1 MKGGF
6 GKFLTF
12 ILGLVVGVLLV
23 GGTIAGV
30 VYYAVA
36 AVSVNDVENYTKQE
50 FTFIDKDAEIRN
62 KSILDI
68 YDMVKGG
75 NIKETTVSDAKRI
88 FGIDIIKILENSLEI
103 TVDDK
108 SREMLD
114 AMKVADVFKDN
125 NLKVVLN
132 CFTLGD
138 VLKKA
143 DIDTTSGL
151 ASKPIVQE
159 HISEPVIDGFNALLK
174 SLEINEMTIAEMQ
187 YLLGVSFGAGGVLDT
202 VANVKIG
209 DLNSAINNIKLEDVL
224 PDFDRDFYAE
234 WDYQNNTAVLY
245 RRSRA
250 QFSPK
255 TLIAANGTSEC
266 FEYVSND
273 KKVSGETYYLLDADA
288 GTIKVSDDGNWK
300 LKAGAELPYFKNR
313 YDKSGNQNRFGIAY
327 VVPED
332 SHGMTV
338 TERYDADYSTKN
350 ESGLFYY
357 EYDFVTATE
366 AGVEYFYRVGAA
378 VRTKIQDATGTEP
391 AKYAEI
397 IEWRGYVETT
407 KADYFEA
414 EPWKT
419 YGYSRDGKVT
429 DEELREHP
437 STDSLARY
445 ALVHVGKS
453 EPVLKALADETLNT
467 LDGAIGDMKLGQVI
481 EITDDSADILKKLK
495 DSKISE
501 IDKDV
506 KNVKVGDI
514 MKVVS
519 DTTAE
524 KATDGAYIALPAL
537 SAGKEYSGTFITAK
551 YRDKTVDEDKTVF
564 LVKYK
569 DGLTGFGDRYNITE
583 KASNRVVV
591 ELAKKTIGELQT
603 VGIDDLINTA
613 RLSDVMDIDGDVFVS
628 GDDFLSIPKEF
639 VLDVDAKNENGFF
652 RLAAKGEKAEYKR
665 VYEGDGNAVV
675 KKLST
680 IGVNNIAARMDAVVN
695 STLLKEVV
703 KVKERYKLRVATA
716 ADTGRKKYISLTDV
730 YVDPVYEATEY
741 AGTFNVGYVDTD
753 PDTDIKF
760 VRARGTIEAGVTQYV
775 IVDKASSG
783 VLVGLQDKTI
793 GTLST
798 GVDEVVNGATLSD
811 VLEIDGKVYVKATGF
826 DAAVAT
832 SYDKIGQHVAYYK
845 DGNLFLEAG
854 YVRNNNGDYVYLD
867 KEQDG
872 TPVNDHIKFGT
883 LYNEHGVAEANGAY
897 FKYNGNLYK
906 LSDYKRY
913 KFDGETATVYYAC
926 IYNGESDKILSK
938 MATMTVKDLA
948 DSGTMDKIVKDMRIG
963 DVMELNDKNSV
974 LYGLGNS
981 KISSIEAEVSDK
993 IKVATLRDLNKWG
1006 NLGLKET
1013 DDELKKKVYY
1023 NGATIEVGDMKAVEF
1038 LIFAIKALPTL

>member
-108 SREMLD
+108 SRETLG
-114 AMKVADVFKDN
+114 ALKVADVFKDD

-138 VLKKA
+138 VLKKTG
-143 DIDTTSGL
+143 IDTTTGL

-174 SLEINEMTIAEMQ
+174 SLELNEMTIAEMQ

-209 DLNSAINNIKLEDVL
+209 DLNSAINNIKFEDVL
-224 PDFDRDFYAE
+224 PDFDRDLYTE

-255 TLIAANGTSEC
+255 TLIAANGTSEY

-288 GTIKVSDDGNWK
+288 GTIKVSDAGNWK

-429 DEELREHP
+429 DEELQEHP
-437 STDSLARY
+437 STDSLVRY
-445 ALVHVGKS
+445 ALMHVGKS

-519 DTTAE
+519 VTTAE

-537 SAGKEYSGTFITAK
+537 SAGKEYKGTFITAK
-551 YRDKTVDEDKTVF
+551 DGDKTVF

-569 DGLTGFGDRYNITE
+569 KGLAFTGDRYNITE
-583 KASNRVVV
+583 KASNGVVV

-603 VGIDDLINTA
+603 AGIDDLINTA
-613 RLSDVMDIDGDVFVS
+613 RLSDVMDVDGDVFV
-628 GDDFLSIPKEF
+628 
-639 VLDVDAKNENGFF
+639 LDSTADAKFILDEDANNENGFF
-652 RLAAKGEKAEYKR
+652 RLAAAGETAEYKR
-665 VYEGDGNAVV
+665 VYEGDGNAVI

-680 IGVNNIAARMDAVVN
+680 IGVNNIAARMDDVVN

-703 KVKERYKLRVATA
+703 EVKERYKLKVATA
-716 ADTGRKKYISLTDV
+716 ADIGNTSVRKYISLADV
-730 YVDPVYEATEY
+730 YAAPDY
-741 AGTFNVGYVDTD
+741 AGTFNVGYVETD

-760 VRARGTIEAGVTQYV
+760 VRARGTIEASVTQYV

-798 GVDEVVNGATLSD
+798 GVDEVVNRATLSD
-811 VLEIDGKVYVKATGF
+811 VLEIDGKVYVKATDF

-832 SYDKIGQHVAYYK
+832 SYEKIGQHVAYYK

-854 YVRNNNGDYVYLD
+854 YVRNNNGDYVLLSSGYYKPTARFD
-867 KEQDG
+867 KTGGSYTSSPDG
-872 TPVNDHIKFGT
+872 EWFQIGT
-883 LYNEHGVAEANGAY
+883 EWHNMN
-897 FKYNGNLYK
+897 
-906 LSDYKRY
+906 DYKRF
-913 KFDGETATVYYAC
+913 KFDGETASGYYAC
-926 IYNGESDKILSK
+926 IYDGESDKILSK

-993 IKVATLRDLNKWG
+993 IKDATLRDLNKWG

-1023 NGATIEVGDMKAVEF
+1023 NGATIEVGNMKAVEF
-1038 LIFAIKALPTL
+1038 LILAIKALPPTL

>member
-36 AVSVNDVENYTKQE
+36 AVSINDVENYTKQE
-50 FTFIDKDAEIRN
+50 FTFIDKDAEIRS

-108 SREMLD
+108 SRETLG
-114 AMKVADVFKDN
+114 ALKVADVFKDD

-138 VLKKA
+138 VLKKTG
-143 DIDTTSGL
+143 IDTTTGL

-174 SLEINEMTIAEMQ
+174 SLELNEMTIAEMQ

-209 DLNSAINNIKLEDVL
+209 DLNSAINNIKFEDVL

-234 WDYQNNTAVLY
+234 WDNTGAVLY
-245 RRSRA
+245 KKESGGEIKLK
-250 QFSPK
+250 Q
-255 TLIAANGTSEC
+255 LIEADGTSE
-266 FEYVSND
+266 FFKFVNTEAKD
-273 KKVSGETYYLLDADA
+273 PTKTYYKLNREE
-288 GTIKVSDDGNWK
+288 GTIKVSDDGNWELIK
-300 LKAGAELPYFKNR
+300 ELPDFNNR
-313 YDKSGNQNRFGIAY
+313 YDISGKRNRFGLAY
-327 VVPED
+327 VVLVDDNQIKITKRYADRDCTIENED
-332 SHGMTV
+332 GMYYFKYTKDAAG
-338 TERYDADYSTKN
+338 TNYRY
-350 ESGLFYY
+350 
-357 EYDFVTATE
+357 
-366 AGVEYFYRVGAA
+366 GAA
-378 VRTKIQDATGTEP
+378 IRTKIEGTDP
-391 AKYAEI
+391 AQYKEV
-397 IEWRGYVETT
+397 IEWRGYVEATDGFVNTT
-407 KADYFEA
+407 PE
-414 EPWKT
+414 T
-419 YGYSRDGKVT
+419 YGYSSPAQYEK
-429 DEELREHP
+429 EELVKQETP
-437 STDSLARY
+437 DLIIC

-519 DTTAE
+519 VTTAE

-537 SAGKEYSGTFITAK
+537 SAGKEYKGTFITAK
-551 YRDKTVDEDKTVF
+551 DGDKDVY

-569 DGLTGFGDRYNITE
+569 DGLVGFGDRYNIRE
-583 KASNRVVV
+583 KASNGVVV
-591 ELAKKTIGELQT
+591 ALADKTIGELQT
-603 VGIDDLINTA
+603 AGIDDLINTA
-613 RLSDVMDIDGDVFVS
+613 LLSGVMDIDGDVFVS
-628 GDDFLSIPKEF
+628 DSTA
-639 VLDVDAKNENGFF
+639 DAKFILDEDAHGENGFF
-652 RLAAKGEKAEYKR
+652 RLAAAGETAEYKR

-680 IGVNNIAARMDAVVN
+680 IGVNNIAARMDDVVN

-703 KVKERYKLRVATA
+703 EVKERYKLKVATA
-716 ADTGRKKYISLTDV
+716 TEIGDTSVRKYISLADVSAATD
-730 YVDPVYEATEY
+730 Y
-741 AGTFNVGYVDTD
+741 AGTFNVGYVETD

-760 VRARGTIEAGVTQYV
+760 VRATGTISEGVTQYV

-798 GVDEVVNGATLSD
+798 GVDEVVNNAKLSD
-811 VLEIDGKVYVKATGF
+811 VLEIDGKVYVKATDF
-826 DAAVAT
+826 DKAVAI
-832 SYDKIGQHVAYYK
+832 SHDKIGQSVAYYK

-854 YVRNNNGDYVYLD
+854 YVRNNNGDYVRLSS
-867 KEQDG
+867 G
-872 TPVNDHIKFGT
+872 
-883 LYNEHGVAEANGAY
+883 Y
-897 FKYNGNLYK
+897 FKPTSRFNKIGESYTSSPDGEWFQIGTEWHNMN
-906 LSDYKRY
+906 DYKRY
-913 KFDGETATVYYAC
+913 KFDGENEEYYAC
-926 IYNGESDKILSK
+926 IYDGESDKILSK

-963 DVMELNDKNSV
+963 DVMELNDENSI

-993 IKVATLRDLNKWG
+993 IKDATLRELNTWG
-1006 NLGLKET
+1006 NLGMSE
-1013 DDELKKKVYY
+1013 
-1023 NGATIEVGDMKAVEF
+1023 ATLD
-1038 LIFAIKALPTL
+1038 AIKVANGGEDLTASEFFKGLNVRFVDGKLEIYFKFE

>member
-108 SREMLD
+108 SRETLG

-138 VLKKA
+138 VLKKTG
-143 DIDTTSGL
+143 IDTTTGL

-209 DLNSAINNIKLEDVL
+209 DLNSAINNIKFEDVL

-234 WDYQNNTAVLY
+234 WDNTGAVLY
-245 RRSRA
+245 KKESGGEIKLK
-250 QFSPK
+250 Q
-255 TLIAANGTSEC
+255 LIEADGTSE
-266 FEYVSND
+266 FFKFVNTEAKD
-273 KKVSGETYYLLDADA
+273 PAKTYYKLNREE
-288 GTIKVSDDGNWK
+288 GTIKVSDDGNWELIK
-300 LKAGAELPYFKNR
+300 ELPDFNNR
-313 YDKSGNQNRFGIAY
+313 YDISGKRNRFGLAY
-327 VVPED
+327 VVLVDDNQIKITKRYADRACTVENED
-332 SHGMTV
+332 GMYYFKYTKDAAG
-338 TERYDADYSTKN
+338 TNYRY
-350 ESGLFYY
+350 
-357 EYDFVTATE
+357 
-366 AGVEYFYRVGAA
+366 GAA
-378 VRTKIQDATGTEP
+378 IRTKIEGTDP
-391 AKYAEI
+391 AQYKEV
-397 IEWRGYVETT
+397 IEWRGYVEATDGFVNTT
-407 KADYFEA
+407 PE
-414 EPWKT
+414 T
-419 YGYSRDGKVT
+419 YGYSSLAQYEK
-429 DEELREHP
+429 EELVKQETP
-437 STDSLARY
+437 DLIIC

-481 EITDDSADILKKLK
+481 EITDDSADILKRLK

-519 DTTAE
+519 VTTAE

-537 SAGKEYSGTFITAK
+537 SAGKEYKGTFITAK
-551 YRDKTVDEDKTVF
+551 DGDKTVY

-569 DGLTGFGDRYNITE
+569 DGLIGFGDRYNITE
-583 KASNRVVV
+583 KASNGVVV
-591 ELAKKTIGELQT
+591 ALA
-603 VGIDDLINTA
+603 
-613 RLSDVMDIDGDVFVS
+613 
-628 GDDFLSIPKEF
+628 
-639 VLDVDAKNENGFF
+639 
-652 RLAAKGEKAEYKR
+652 
-665 VYEGDGNAVV
+665 
-675 KKLST
+675 
-680 IGVNNIAARMDAVVN
+680 
-695 STLLKEVV
+695 
-703 KVKERYKLRVATA
+703 
-716 ADTGRKKYISLTDV
+716 
-730 YVDPVYEATEY
+730 
-741 AGTFNVGYVDTD
+741 
-753 PDTDIKF
+753 
-760 VRARGTIEAGVTQYV
+760 
-775 IVDKASSG
+775 
-783 VLVGLQDKTI
+783 DKTI

-811 VLEIDGKVYVKATGF
+811 VLEIDGKVYVKATDF
-826 DAAVAT
+826 DAAVAL
-832 SYDKIGQHVAYYK
+832 SHEKIGQHVAYYK

-883 LYNEHGVAEANGAY
+883 LYNEHGVEETDGAY

-906 LSDYKRY
+906 LSDYKRF
-913 KFDGETATVYYAC
+913 KFDGETATEYYAC
-926 IYNGESDKILSK
+926 IYEGESDKILSK

-993 IKVATLRDLNKWG
+993 IKVATLRELNAWG
-1006 NLGLKET
+1006 NLGMSET
-1013 DDELKKKVYY
+1013 MLDE
-1023 NGATIEVGDMKAVEF
+1023 
-1038 LIFAIKALPTL
+1038 IKAANGGKDLTAREFFKGLKVGVDATGKPIIYFSLS

>member
-108 SREMLD
+108 SRETLG

-138 VLKKA
+138 VLKKTG
-143 DIDTTSGL
+143 IDTTTGL

-209 DLNSAINNIKLEDVL
+209 DLNSAINDIKFEDVL

-234 WDYQNNTAVLY
+234 WDNSGAVLY
-245 RRSRA
+245 KKESGGEIKLK
-250 QFSPK
+250 Q
-255 TLIAANGTSEC
+255 LIEADGTSE
-266 FEYVSND
+266 FFKFVNTEAKD
-273 KKVSGETYYLLDADA
+273 PAKTYYKLNREE
-288 GTIKVSDDGNWK
+288 GTIKVSDDGNWELIK
-300 LKAGAELPYFKNR
+300 ELPDFNNR
-313 YDKSGNQNRFGIAY
+313 YDISGKRNRFGLAY
-327 VVPED
+327 VVLVDDNQIRITKRYADRDCTVENED
-332 SHGMTV
+332 GMYYFKYTKDAAG
-338 TERYDADYSTKN
+338 TNYRY
-350 ESGLFYY
+350 
-357 EYDFVTATE
+357 
-366 AGVEYFYRVGAA
+366 GAA

-429 DEELREHP
+429 DEELREYP

-481 EITDDSADILKKLK
+481 EITDASADILKKLK

-519 DTTAE
+519 VTTAE

-537 SAGKEYSGTFITAK
+537 SAGKEYKGTFITAK
-551 YRDKTVDEDKTVF
+551 DGNKTVY

-569 DGLTGFGDRYNITE
+569 KGLAFTGDRYNITK
-583 KASNRVVV
+583 KASNGVVV

-603 VGIDDLINTA
+603 AGIDDLINTA
-613 RLSDVMDIDGDVFVS
+613 RLSDVMDIDGDVFV
-628 GDDFLSIPKEF
+628 
-639 VLDVDAKNENGFF
+639 LDKDSTDAKFILDLDTHGENGFF
-652 RLAAKGEKAEYKR
+652 RLAAKGEEAEYKR
-665 VYEGDGNAVV
+665 VYEGDGNAVI

-680 IGVNNIAARMDAVVN
+680 IGVNNIAARMDDVVN

-716 ADTGRKKYISLTDV
+716 ADIGNTSVRKYISLADV
-730 YVDPVYEATEY
+730 YAAPEY
-741 AGTFNVGYVDTD
+741 AGTFNVGYVETD
-753 PDTDIKF
+753 PDTDINF
-760 VRARGTIEAGVTQYV
+760 VRATGTIAAGVTQYV

-811 VLEIDGKVYVKATGF
+811 VLEIDGKVYVKAADF
-826 DAAVAT
+826 DAAVAL
-832 SYDKIGQHVAYYK
+832 SNAKIGQHVAYYK

-854 YVRNNNGDYVYLD
+854 YVRNNNGDYVYFD

-872 TPVNDHIKFGT
+872 TQVNDHIKFGT
-883 LYNEHGVAEANGAY
+883 LYNEHGVEEADGAY

-906 LSDYKRY
+906 LSDYKRF
-913 KFDGETATVYYAC
+913 KFDGETATEYYAC

-963 DVMELNDKNSV
+963 DVMELNDKNSI

-1023 NGATIEVGDMKAVEF
+1023 NGATIEVGNMKAVEF
-1038 LIFAIKALPTL
+1038 LILAIKALPPTL

>member
-12 ILGLVVGVLLV
+12 ILGIVVGVLLV

-108 SREMLD
+108 SRETLG
-114 AMKVADVFKDN
+114 ALKVADVFKDD

-138 VLKKA
+138 VLKKTG
-143 DIDTTSGL
+143 IDTTTGL

-209 DLNSAINNIKLEDVL
+209 DLNSAINNIKFEDVL
-224 PDFDRDFYAE
+224 PDFDRDLYTE

-250 QFSPK
+250 QFPQK
-255 TLIAANGTSEC
+255 TLIAANGTSEY

-288 GTIKVSDDGNWK
+288 GTIKVSDAGNWK

-407 KADYFEA
+407 KADYFAA

-445 ALVHVGKS
+445 ALMHVGKS

-519 DTTAE
+519 VTTAE

-537 SAGKEYSGTFITAK
+537 PAGKEYKGTFITAK
-551 YRDKTVDEDKTVF
+551 DGDKTVY

-569 DGLTGFGDRYNITE
+569 DGLAGFGDRYNITE
-583 KASNRVVV
+583 KASNGVVV
-591 ELAKKTIGELQT
+591 ALSEKTIGELQT
-603 VGIDDLINTA
+603 AGIDDLVNAA
-613 RLSDVMDIDGDVFVS
+613 RLSDVMDVDGDVFV
-628 GDDFLSIPKEF
+628 
-639 VLDVDAKNENGFF
+639 LDSTADAKFILDEDANNENGFF
-652 RLAAKGEKAEYKR
+652 RLAAAGETAEYKR
-665 VYEGDGNAVV
+665 VYEGDGNAVI

-680 IGVNNIAARMDAVVN
+680 IGVNNIAARMDDVVN

-703 KVKERYKLRVATA
+703 EVKERYKLKVATA
-716 ADTGRKKYISLTDV
+716 AEIADTSVRKYISLADV
-730 YVDPVYEATEY
+730 YAAPDY
-741 AGTFNVGYVDTD
+741 AGTFNVGYVETA

-760 VRARGTIEAGVTQYV
+760 VRARGTIEASVTQYV

-811 VLEIDGKVYVKATGF
+811 VLEIDGKVYVKAADF
-826 DAAVAT
+826 DAAVAL
-832 SYDKIGQHVAYYK
+832 SYAKIGQHVAYYK

-854 YVRNNNGDYVYLD
+854 YVRNNNGDYVLLSSGYYKPTARFD
-867 KEQDG
+867 KTGGSYTSSPDG
-872 TPVNDHIKFGT
+872 EWFQIGT
-883 LYNEHGVAEANGAY
+883 EWHNMN
-897 FKYNGNLYK
+897 
-906 LSDYKRY
+906 DYKRF
-913 KFDGETATVYYAC
+913 KFDGETADEYYAC
-926 IYNGESDKILSK
+926 IYDGESDKILSK

-963 DVMELNDKNSV
+963 DVMELNDTNSI

-993 IKVATLRDLNKWG
+993 IKVATLRELNTWG
-1006 NLGLKET
+1006 NLGLTEE
-1013 DDELKKKVYY
+1013 ELNKTVTGTTKK
-1023 NGATIEVGDMKAVEF
+1023 VGDMKAAEF
-1038 LIFAIKALPTL
+1038 LKLAIQFATNP

>member
-108 SREMLD
+108 SRETLG
-114 AMKVADVFKDN
+114 AMKVADVFKDD

-138 VLKKA
+138 VLKKTG
-143 DIDTTSGL
+143 IDTTSGL

-174 SLEINEMTIAEMQ
+174 SLELNEMTIAEMQ

-209 DLNSAINNIKLEDVL
+209 DLNSAINNIKFEDVL

-234 WDYQNNTAVLY
+234 WDNTGAVLY
-245 RRSRA
+245 KKESGGEIKLK
-250 QFSPK
+250 Q
-255 TLIAANGTSEC
+255 LIEADGTSE
-266 FEYVSND
+266 FFKFVNTEAKD
-273 KKVSGETYYLLDADA
+273 PAKTYYKLNREE
-288 GTIKVSDDGNWK
+288 GTIKVSDDGNWELIK
-300 LKAGAELPYFKNR
+300 ELPDFNNR
-313 YDKSGNQNRFGIAY
+313 YDISGKRNRFGLAY
-327 VVPED
+327 VVLVDDNQIKITKRYADRDCTVENED
-332 SHGMTV
+332 GMYYFKYTKDAAG
-338 TERYDADYSTKN
+338 TNYRY
-350 ESGLFYY
+350 
-357 EYDFVTATE
+357 
-366 AGVEYFYRVGAA
+366 GAA
-378 VRTKIQDATGTEP
+378 IRTKIEGTDP
-391 AKYAEI
+391 AQYKEV
-397 IEWRGYVETT
+397 IEWRGYVEATDGFVNTT
-407 KADYFEA
+407 PE
-414 EPWKT
+414 T
-419 YGYSRDGKVT
+419 YGYSSHAQYEK
-429 DEELREHP
+429 EELVKQETP
-437 STDSLARY
+437 DLIIC

-453 EPVLKALADETLNT
+453 EPVLKTLADETLNT

-519 DTTAE
+519 VTTAE

-537 SAGKEYSGTFITAK
+537 SAGKEYKGTFITAK
-551 YRDKTVDEDKTVF
+551 YRDKTIDEDKTVF

-569 DGLTGFGDRYNITE
+569 KGLAFTGDRYNITE
-583 KASNRVVV
+583 KASNGVVV
-591 ELAKKTIGELQT
+591 ALADKTIGELQT
-603 VGIDDLINTA
+603 AGIDDLINTA
-613 RLSDVMDIDGDVFVS
+613 RLSDVMDVDGDVFV
-628 GDDFLSIPKEF
+628 
-639 VLDVDAKNENGFF
+639 LDSTADAKFILDLDAHGENGFF
-652 RLAAKGEKAEYKR
+652 RLATAGETAEYKR
-665 VYEGDGNAVV
+665 VYEGDGNAVI

-680 IGVNNIAARMDAVVN
+680 IGVNKIAARMDDVVN
-695 STLLKEVV
+695 RTLLKEVV
-703 KVKERYKLRVATA
+703 EVKERYKLRVATA
-716 ADTGRKKYISLTDV
+716 ADIGNTSVRKYISLAD
-730 YVDPVYEATEY
+730 VYEALAAPEY
-741 AGTFNVGYVDTD
+741 EGTFNVGYVESD

-760 VRARGTIEAGVTQYV
+760 VRARGTIAATVTQYV

-811 VLEIDGKVYVKATGF
+811 VLEIDGKVYVKATDF
-826 DAAVAT
+826 DAAVAL
-832 SYDKIGQHVAYYK
+832 SHDKIGQHVAYYK

-867 KEQDG
+867 KEQNG

-883 LYNEHGVAEANGAY
+883 LYNEHGVAETDGAY

-913 KFDGETATVYYAC
+913 KFDGETADEYYAC
-926 IYNGESDKILSK
+926 IYEGESDKILSK

-974 LYGLGNS
+974 LYGLENS

-993 IKVATLRDLNKWG
+993 IKVATLRELNTWG
-1006 NLGLKET
+1006 NLGMSET
-1013 DDELKKKVYY
+1013 MLDE
-1023 NGATIEVGDMKAVEF
+1023 
-1038 LIFAIKALPTL
+1038 IKAANGGKDLTASEFFKGLKVGVDTTGKPIIYFSLS

>member
-108 SREMLD
+108 SRETLG
-114 AMKVADVFKDN
+114 ALKVADVFKDD

-138 VLKKA
+138 VLKKTG
-143 DIDTTSGL
+143 IDTTTGL

-209 DLNSAINNIKLEDVL
+209 DLNSAINNIKFEDVL
-224 PDFDRDFYAE
+224 PDFDRDLYTE

-250 QFSPK
+250 KFSPK
-255 TLIAANGTSEC
+255 TLIAANGTSEY

-288 GTIKVSDDGNWK
+288 GTIKVSDAGNWK

-429 DEELREHP
+429 DEELQEHP

-445 ALVHVGKS
+445 ALMHVGKS

-519 DTTAE
+519 VTTAE

-537 SAGKEYSGTFITAK
+537 SAGKEYKGTFITAK
-551 YRDKTVDEDKTVF
+551 EGDKTVY

-569 DGLTGFGDRYNITE
+569 DGLAGFGDRYNITE
-583 KASNRVVV
+583 KASNGVVV
-591 ELAKKTIGELQT
+591 ALADKTIGELQT
-603 VGIDDLINTA
+603 AGIDDLVNTA
-613 RLSDVMDIDGDVFVS
+613 RLSDVMDVDGDVFV
-628 GDDFLSIPKEF
+628 
-639 VLDVDAKNENGFF
+639 LDSTADAKFILDEDAHGENGFF
-652 RLAAKGEKAEYKR
+652 RLAAAGETAEYKR

-680 IGVNNIAARMDAVVN
+680 IGVNNIAARMDDVVN

-703 KVKERYKLRVATA
+703 EVKERYKLKVATA
-716 ADTGRKKYISLTDV
+716 ADIGNTSVRKYISLADV
-730 YVDPVYEATEY
+730 YAAPEY
-741 AGTFNVGYVDTD
+741 AGTFNVGYVETD

-760 VRARGTIEAGVTQYV
+760 VRATGTIAAGVTQYV

-798 GVDEVVNGATLSD
+798 GVDEVVNRASLSD
-811 VLEIDGKVYVKATGF
+811 VLEIDGKVYVKAADF

-832 SYDKIGQHVAYYK
+832 SYEKIGQHVAYYK

-883 LYNEHGVAEANGAY
+883 LYNEHGVAETNGAY

-913 KFDGETATVYYAC
+913 KFDGETATEYYAC
-926 IYNGESDKILSK
+926 IYDGESDKILSK

-963 DVMELNDKNSV
+963 DVMELNDTNSI

-993 IKVATLRDLNKWG
+993 IKVATLRELNTWG
-1006 NLGLKET
+1006 NLGMSE
-1013 DDELKKKVYY
+1013 
-1023 NGATIEVGDMKAVEF
+1023 ATLD
-1038 LIFAIKALPTL
+1038 AIKVANGGKDLTASEFFKGLKVGVDATGKPIIYFSLS

>member
-36 AVSVNDVENYTKQE
+36 AVSINDVEKYTKQE
-50 FTFIDKDAEIRN
+50 FTFIDKDAEIRS

-108 SREMLD
+108 SRETLG
-114 AMKVADVFKDN
+114 ALKVADVFKDD

-138 VLKKA
+138 VLKKTG
-143 DIDTTSGL
+143 IDTTTGL
-151 ASKPIVQE
+151 ASKPLVQE

-209 DLNSAINNIKLEDVL
+209 DLNSAINNIKFEDVL
-224 PDFDRDFYAE
+224 PDFDRDLYAE
-234 WDYQNNTAVLY
+234 WDNTGAVLY
-245 RRSRA
+245 KKESGGEIKLK
-250 QFSPK
+250 Q
-255 TLIAANGTSEC
+255 LIEADGTSE
-266 FEYVSND
+266 FFKFVNTEAKD
-273 KKVSGETYYLLDADA
+273 PAKTYYKLNCEE
-288 GTIKVSDDGNWK
+288 GTIKVSDDGNWELIK
-300 LKAGAELPYFKNR
+300 ELPDFNNR
-313 YDKSGNQNRFGIAY
+313 YDISGKRNRFGLAY
-327 VVPED
+327 VVLVDDNQIKITKRYADRDCTIENED
-332 SHGMTV
+332 GMYYFKYTKDAAG
-338 TERYDADYSTKN
+338 TNYRY
-350 ESGLFYY
+350 
-357 EYDFVTATE
+357 
-366 AGVEYFYRVGAA
+366 GAA
-378 VRTKIQDATGTEP
+378 IRTKIEGTDP
-391 AKYAEI
+391 AQYKEV
-397 IEWRGYVETT
+397 IEWRGYVEATDGFVNTT
-407 KADYFEA
+407 PE
-414 EPWKT
+414 T
-419 YGYSRDGKVT
+419 YGYSSPAQYEK
-429 DEELREHP
+429 EELVKQETP
-437 STDSLARY
+437 DLIIC

-519 DTTAE
+519 VTTAE

-537 SAGKEYSGTFITAK
+537 SAGKEYKGTFITAK
-551 YRDKTVDEDKTVF
+551 DGDKDVY

-569 DGLTGFGDRYNITE
+569 DGLVGFGDRYNIRE
-583 KASNRVVV
+583 KASNGVVV
-591 ELAKKTIGELQT
+591 ALADKTIGELQT
-603 VGIDDLINTA
+603 AGIDDLINTA
-613 RLSDVMDIDGDVFVS
+613 LLSGVMDIDGDVFVS
-628 GDDFLSIPKEF
+628 DSTA
-639 VLDVDAKNENGFF
+639 DAKFILDEDAHGENGFF
-652 RLAAKGEKAEYKR
+652 RLAAAGETAEYKR

-680 IGVNNIAARMDAVVN
+680 IGVNNIAARMDDVVN

-703 KVKERYKLRVATA
+703 EVKERYKLKVATA
-716 ADTGRKKYISLTDV
+716 TEIGDTSVRKYISLADVSAATD
-730 YVDPVYEATEY
+730 Y
-741 AGTFNVGYVDTD
+741 AGTFNVGYVETD

-760 VRARGTIEAGVTQYV
+760 VRATGTISEGVTQYV

-798 GVDEVVNGATLSD
+798 GVDEVVNNAKLSD
-811 VLEIDGKVYVKATGF
+811 VLEIDGKVYVKATDF
-826 DAAVAT
+826 DEAVAI
-832 SYDKIGQHVAYYK
+832 SHDKIGQSVAYYK

-854 YVRNNNGDYVYLD
+854 YVRNNNGDYVRLSS
-867 KEQDG
+867 G
-872 TPVNDHIKFGT
+872 
-883 LYNEHGVAEANGAY
+883 Y
-897 FKYNGNLYK
+897 FKPTSRFNKIGESYTSSPDGEWFQIVTEWHNMN
-906 LSDYKRY
+906 DYKRY
-913 KFDGETATVYYAC
+913 KFDGENEEYYAC
-926 IYNGESDKILSK
+926 IYDGESDKILSK

-963 DVMELNDKNSV
+963 DVMELNDENSV

-993 IKVATLRDLNKWG
+993 IKDATLRELNTWG
-1006 NLGLKET
+1006 NLGLT
-1013 DDELKKKVYY
+1013 DEELNKTVKGTSIK
-1023 NGATIEVGDMKAVEF
+1023 AGDMKAADF
-1038 LIFAIKALPTL
+1038 IRIAISLATE

>member
-108 SREMLD
+108 SRETLG
-114 AMKVADVFKDN
+114 ALKVADVFKDD

-138 VLKKA
+138 VLKKTG
-143 DIDTTSGL
+143 IDTTSGL

-209 DLNSAINNIKLEDVL
+209 DLNSAINDIKFEDVL

-234 WDYQNNTAVLY
+234 WDKTGAVLY
-245 RRSRA
+245 KKESGGEIKLK
-250 QFSPK
+250 Q
-255 TLIAANGTSEC
+255 LIEADGTSE
-266 FEYVSND
+266 FFKFVNTEAKD
-273 KKVSGETYYLLDADA
+273 PAKTYYKLNREE
-288 GTIKVSDDGNWK
+288 GTIKVSDDGNWELIK
-300 LKAGAELPYFKNR
+300 ELPDFNNR
-313 YDKSGNQNRFGIAY
+313 YDISGKRNRFGLAY
-327 VVPED
+327 VVLVDDNQIKITKRYADRDCTVENED
-332 SHGMTV
+332 GMYYFKYTKDAAG
-338 TERYDADYSTKN
+338 TNYRY
-350 ESGLFYY
+350 
-357 EYDFVTATE
+357 
-366 AGVEYFYRVGAA
+366 GAA
-378 VRTKIQDATGTEP
+378 IRTKIQDATGTEP

-429 DEELREHP
+429 DEELTEYS
-437 STDSLARY
+437 STDSLVRY
-445 ALVHVGKS
+445 ALMHVGKS

-481 EITDDSADILKKLK
+481 EITDASADILKKLK

-524 KATDGAYIALPAL
+524 KATDGEYIALPAL
-537 SAGKEYSGTFITAK
+537 PAGKEYKGTFITAK
-551 YRDKTVDEDKTVF
+551 DEDKTVY

-569 DGLTGFGDRYNITE
+569 DGLAGFGDRYNITE
-583 KASNRVVV
+583 KASNGVVIALS
-591 ELAKKTIGELQT
+591 EKTIGELQT
-603 VGIDDLINTA
+603 AGIDDLVNAA
-613 RLSDVMDIDGDVFVS
+613 RLSDVMDVDGDVFV
-628 GDDFLSIPKEF
+628 
-639 VLDVDAKNENGFF
+639 LDSTADAKFILDLDAHGENGFF
-652 RLAAKGEKAEYKR
+652 RLAAAGETAEYKR

-680 IGVNNIAARMDAVVN
+680 IDVNNIAARMDDVVN

-703 KVKERYKLRVATA
+703 EVKERYKLKVATA
-716 ADTGRKKYISLTDV
+716 ADIGNTSVRKYISLADV
-730 YVDPVYEATEY
+730 YSATEY
-741 AGTFNVGYVDTD
+741 AGTFNVGYVETD

-760 VRARGTIEAGVTQYV
+760 VRARGTIAAGVTQYV

-832 SYDKIGQHVAYYK
+832 SYEKIGQHVAYYK

-854 YVRNNNGDYVYLD
+854 YVRNNNGEYV
-867 KEQDG
+867 KVDG
-872 TPVNDHIKFGT
+872 KYVKFGALYQYDT
-883 LYNEHGVAEANGAY
+883 ESAMWKQSIEGTHFLYNGEY
-897 FKYNGNLYK
+897 KK

-913 KFDGETATVYYAC
+913 KFDGETAAEYYAC
-926 IYNGESDKILSK
+926 IYEGESDKILSK

-948 DSGTMDKIVKDMRIG
+948 DNGTMDKIVKDMRIG

-981 KISSIEAEVSDK
+981 KISSIEAEVTDK
-993 IKVATLRDLNKWG
+993 IKVATIRDLNKWG
-1006 NLGLKET
+1006 SLGLTEE
-1013 DDELKKKVYY
+1013 ELNKTVKGTTIKV
-1023 NGATIEVGDMKAVEF
+1023 GEMKAADF
-1038 LIFAIKALPTL
+1038 IRIAIRFATE

>member
-108 SREMLD
+108 SRETLG
-114 AMKVADVFKDN
+114 ALKVADVFKDD

-138 VLKKA
+138 VLKKTG
-143 DIDTTSGL
+143 IDTTTGL

-174 SLEINEMTIAEMQ
+174 SLELNEMTIAEMQ

-209 DLNSAINNIKLEDVL
+209 DLNSAINNIKFEDVL
-224 PDFDRDFYAE
+224 PDFDRDLYTE

-250 QFSPK
+250 QFPQK
-255 TLIAANGTSEC
+255 TLIAANGTSEY

-288 GTIKVSDDGNWK
+288 GTIKVSDAGNWK

-313 YDKSGNQNRFGIAY
+313 YDKSGNQNRFGVAY

-429 DEELREHP
+429 DEELQEHP

-445 ALVHVGKS
+445 ALMHVGKS

-506 KNVKVGDI
+506 KNVKVGVI

-519 DTTAE
+519 VTTAE
-524 KATDGAYIALPAL
+524 KATDGEYIALPAL
-537 SAGKEYSGTFITAK
+537 SAGKEYKGTFITAK
-551 YRDKTVDEDKTVF
+551 EGDKTVY

-569 DGLTGFGDRYNITE
+569 DGLAGFGDRYNIRE
-583 KASNRVVV
+583 KASNGVVV
-591 ELAKKTIGELQT
+591 ALADKTIGELQT
-603 VGIDDLINTA
+603 AGIDDLVNAA
-613 RLSDVMDIDGDVFVS
+613 RLSDVMDVDGDVFV
-628 GDDFLSIPKEF
+628 
-639 VLDVDAKNENGFF
+639 LDSTADAKFILDEDANNENGFF
-652 RLAAKGEKAEYKR
+652 RLAAAGETAEYKR
-665 VYEGDGNAVV
+665 VYEGDGNAVI

-680 IGVNNIAARMDAVVN
+680 IGVNNIAARMDDVVN

-703 KVKERYKLRVATA
+703 EVKERYKLKVATA
-716 ADTGRKKYISLTDV
+716 ADIGNTSVRKYISLADV
-730 YVDPVYEATEY
+730 YAAPEY
-741 AGTFNVGYVDTD
+741 AGTFNVGYVETD

-760 VRARGTIEAGVTQYV
+760 VRARGTIAAGVTQYV

-798 GVDEVVNGATLSD
+798 GVDEVVNRATLSD
-811 VLEIDGKVYVKATGF
+811 VLEIDGKVYVKAADF

-832 SYDKIGQHVAYYK
+832 SHDKIGQHVAYYK

-854 YVRNNNGDYVYLD
+854 YVRNNNGDYVLLSSGYYKPTARFD
-867 KEQDG
+867 KTGESYTSSPDG
-872 TPVNDHIKFGT
+872 EWFQIGT
-883 LYNEHGVAEANGAY
+883 EWHNMN
-897 FKYNGNLYK
+897 
-906 LSDYKRY
+906 DYKRF
-913 KFDGETATVYYAC
+913 KFDGETASEYYAC
-926 IYNGESDKILSK
+926 IYDGESDKILSK

-963 DVMELNDKNSV
+963 DVMELNDTNSI

-993 IKVATLRDLNKWG
+993 IKVATLGELNAWG
-1006 NLGLKET
+1006 NLGLTEA
-1013 DDELKKKVYY
+1013 ELNK
-1023 NGATIEVGDMKAVEF
+1023 TIAGVPIGNMKAVEF
-1038 LIFAIKALPTL
+1038 IRYVISTLP

>member
-103 TVDDK
+103 TVDAK
-108 SREMLD
+108 SRETLG

-138 VLKKA
+138 VLKKTG
-143 DIDTTSGL
+143 IDTTTGL

-174 SLEINEMTIAEMQ
+174 SLEINEITIAEMQ

-209 DLNSAINNIKLEDVL
+209 DLNSAINNINFEDVL

-250 QFSPK
+250 QFPQK
-255 TLIAANGTSEC
+255 TLIAANGTSEY

-519 DTTAE
+519 VTTAE
-524 KATDGAYIALPAL
+524 KATEGKYIALPAL
-537 SAGKEYSGTFITAK
+537 FAGKCEGTFIDALSPK
-551 YRDKTVDEDKTVF
+551 EGNKKVY

-569 DGLTGFGDRYNITE
+569 EGLTGFGDRYNITE
-583 KASNRVVV
+583 KASNGVVV
-591 ELAKKTIGELQT
+591 ALADKTIGELQT
-603 VGIDDLINTA
+603 AGIDDLINTA
-613 RLSDVMDIDGDVFVS
+613 LLSSVMDIDGDVFV
-628 GDDFLSIPKEF
+628 
-639 VLDVDAKNENGFF
+639 LDKDSTDAKFILDLDAHGENGFF
-652 RLAAKGEKAEYKR
+652 RLAAKGEDAEYKR

-680 IGVNNIAARMDAVVN
+680 IGVNNIAARMDDVVN

-703 KVKERYKLRVATA
+703 EVKERYKLKVATA
-716 ADTGRKKYISLTDV
+716 AEIDDTSVRKYISLADV
-730 YVDPVYEATEY
+730 YAAPVASEY
-741 AGTFNVGYVDTD
+741 AGTFNVGYVETD

-760 VRARGTIEAGVTQYV
+760 VRATGTIATGVTQYV
-775 IVDKASSG
+775 IVEKASSG

-811 VLEIDGKVYVKATGF
+811 VLEIDGKVYVKAADF

-832 SYDKIGQHVAYYK
+832 SYEKIGQHVAYYK

-854 YVRNNNGDYVYLD
+854 YVRNNSGDYVYLD

-883 LYNEHGVAEANGAY
+883 LYNEHGVAEADGAY

-913 KFDGETATVYYAC
+913 KFDGETAAEYYAC

-981 KISSIEAEVSDK
+981 KISSIEAEVTDK
-993 IKVATLRDLNKWG
+993 IKDATLRELNDWG
-1006 NLGLKET
+1006 NLGLTEE
-1013 DDELKKKVYY
+1013 ELNKTVR
-1023 NGATIEVGDMKAVEF
+1023 GTTIKVGDMKAAEF
-1038 LIFAIKALPTL
+1038 LKLAIQFATNP

>member
-108 SREMLD
+108 SRETLG
-114 AMKVADVFKDN
+114 ALKVADVFKDD

-138 VLKKA
+138 VLKKTG
-143 DIDTTSGL
+143 IDTTTGL

-209 DLNSAINNIKLEDVL
+209 DLNSAINNIKFEDVL
-224 PDFDRDFYAE
+224 PDFDRDLYTE

-250 QFSPK
+250 QFPQK
-255 TLIAANGTSEC
+255 TLIAANGTSEY

-288 GTIKVSDDGNWK
+288 GTIKVSDAGNWK

-313 YDKSGNQNRFGIAY
+313 YDKSGNQNRFGVAY
-327 VVPED
+327 VVPVD
-332 SHGMTV
+332 KNGMTV
-338 TERYDADYSTKN
+338 TERFSDNACTVSD

-429 DEELREHP
+429 DEELTEYS
-437 STDSLARY
+437 STDSLVRY
-445 ALVHVGKS
+445 ALMHVGKS

-481 EITDDSADILKKLK
+481 EITDASADILKKLK

-519 DTTAE
+519 VTTAE
-524 KATDGAYIALPAL
+524 KATDGEYIALPAL
-537 SAGKEYSGTFITAK
+537 SAGKEYKGTFITAK
-551 YRDKTVDEDKTVF
+551 EGDKTVY

-569 DGLTGFGDRYNITE
+569 DGLAGFGDRYNITE
-583 KASNRVVV
+583 KASNGVVV
-591 ELAKKTIGELQT
+591 ALSEKTIGELQT
-603 VGIDDLINTA
+603 AGIDDLINTA
-613 RLSDVMDIDGDVFVS
+613 RLSDVMDVDGDVFV
-628 GDDFLSIPKEF
+628 
-639 VLDVDAKNENGFF
+639 LDSTADAKFILDEDANNENGFF
-652 RLAAKGEKAEYKR
+652 RLAAAGETAEYKR

-680 IGVNNIAARMDAVVN
+680 IGVNNIAARMDDVVN

-703 KVKERYKLRVATA
+703 EVKERYKLKVATA
-716 ADTGRKKYISLTDV
+716 ADIGNTSVRKYISLADV
-730 YVDPVYEATEY
+730 YAAPEY
-741 AGTFNVGYVDTD
+741 AGTFNVGYVETD

-760 VRARGTIEAGVTQYV
+760 VRATGTIATSVTQYV

-798 GVDEVVNGATLSD
+798 GVDEVVNRASLSD
-811 VLEIDGKVYVKATGF
+811 VLEIDGKVYVKAADF
-826 DAAVAT
+826 DAAVAL
-832 SYDKIGQHVAYYK
+832 SHDKIGQHVAYYK

-854 YVRNNNGDYVYLD
+854 YVRNNNGDYVLLSSGYYKPTARFD
-867 KEQDG
+867 KTGESYTSSPDG
-872 TPVNDHIKFGT
+872 EWFQIGT
-883 LYNEHGVAEANGAY
+883 EWHNMN
-897 FKYNGNLYK
+897 
-906 LSDYKRY
+906 DYKRY
-913 KFDGETATVYYAC
+913 NFDGETASGYYAC
-926 IYNGESDKILSK
+926 IYDGESDKILSK

-963 DVMELNDKNSV
+963 DVMELNDTNSI

-993 IKVATLRDLNKWG
+993 IKVATLRELNAWG
-1006 NLGLKET
+1006 NLGMSET
-1013 DDELKKKVYY
+1013 TLD
-1023 NGATIEVGDMKAVEF
+1023 
-1038 LIFAIKALPTL
+1038 AIKVANGGKDLTASEFFKGLKVGVDATGKPIIYFSLS

>member
-36 AVSVNDVENYTKQE
+36 AVSVNDVEKYTKQE

-108 SREMLD
+108 SRETLG
-114 AMKVADVFKDN
+114 ALKVADVFKGD

-138 VLKKA
+138 VLKKTG
-143 DIDTTSGL
+143 IDTTTGL

-209 DLNSAINNIKLEDVL
+209 DLNSAINNIKFEDVL

-234 WDYQNNTAVLY
+234 WDNTGAVLY
-245 RRSRA
+245 KKESGGEIKLK
-250 QFSPK
+250 Q
-255 TLIAANGTSEC
+255 LIEADGTSE
-266 FEYVSND
+266 FFKFVNTEAKD
-273 KKVSGETYYLLDADA
+273 PAKTYYKLNREE
-288 GTIKVSDDGNWK
+288 GTIKVSDDGNWELIK
-300 LKAGAELPYFKNR
+300 ELPDFNNR
-313 YDKSGNQNRFGIAY
+313 YDISGKRNRFGLAY
-327 VVPED
+327 VVLVDDNGIKITKRYADKDCTVENED
-332 SHGMTV
+332 GMYYFKYTKDAAG
-338 TERYDADYSTKN
+338 TNYRY
-350 ESGLFYY
+350 
-357 EYDFVTATE
+357 
-366 AGVEYFYRVGAA
+366 GAA
-378 VRTKIQDATGTEP
+378 IRTKIEGTDP
-391 AKYAEI
+391 AQYKEV
-397 IEWRGYVETT
+397 IEWRGYVEATDGFVNTT
-407 KADYFEA
+407 PE
-414 EPWKT
+414 T
-419 YGYSRDGKVT
+419 YGYSSPAQYEK
-429 DEELREHP
+429 EELVKQETP
-437 STDSLARY
+437 DLIIC
-445 ALVHVGKS
+445 ALMHVGKS

-519 DTTAE
+519 VTTAE

-537 SAGKEYSGTFITAK
+537 SAGKEYKGTFITAK
-551 YRDKTVDEDKTVF
+551 DGDKTVY

-569 DGLTGFGDRYNITE
+569 DGLAGFGDRYNITE
-583 KASNRVVV
+583 KASNGVVV
-591 ELAKKTIGELQT
+591 ALADKTIGELQT
-603 VGIDDLINTA
+603 AGIDDLVNAA
-613 RLSDVMDIDGDVFVS
+613 RLSDVMDVDGDVFVEDAS
-628 GDDFLSIPKEF
+628 GEY
-639 VLDVDAKNENGFF
+639 VLDVDSAGKNGFF
-652 RLAAKGEKAEYKR
+652 RLAADGETAEYKR
-665 VYEGDGNAVV
+665 VYEGDGNAVI

-680 IGVNNIAARMDAVVN
+680 IGVNNIAARMDDVVN

-703 KVKERYKLRVATA
+703 EVKERYKLRVATA
-716 ADTGRKKYISLTDV
+716 TEIDNTSVRKYISLADV
-730 YVDPVYEATEY
+730 YAAPAAPEY
-741 AGTFNVGYVDTD
+741 AGTFNVGYVETD
-753 PDTDIKF
+753 PNTDIKF
-760 VRARGTIEAGVTQYV
+760 VRARGTIAATVTQYV

-811 VLEIDGKVYVKATGF
+811 VLEIDGKVYVKAADF
-826 DAAVAT
+826 DAAIAT
-832 SYDKIGQHVAYYK
+832 SYEKIGQHVAYYK

-883 LYNEHGVAEANGAY
+883 LYNEHGVEDADGAY

-913 KFDGETATVYYAC
+913 KFDGETATEYYAC
-926 IYNGESDKILSK
+926 IYDGESDKILSK
-938 MATMTVKDLA
+938 MATMTVQDLA

-963 DVMELNDKNSV
+963 DVMELNDKNSI

-993 IKVATLRDLNKWG
+993 IKVATLRELNTWG
-1006 NLGLKET
+1006 NLGMSET
-1013 DDELKKKVYY
+1013 TLD
-1023 NGATIEVGDMKAVEF
+1023 
-1038 LIFAIKALPTL
+1038 AIKAANGGKDLTASDFFKGLKVGVDATGKPIVYFSLS

>member
-36 AVSVNDVENYTKQE
+36 AVSINDVEKYTKQE

-108 SREMLD
+108 SRETLG
-114 AMKVADVFKDN
+114 ALKVADVFKDD

-132 CFTLGD
+132 CLTLGD
-138 VLKKA
+138 VLKKTG
-143 DIDTTSGL
+143 IDTTTGL
-151 ASKPIVQE
+151 ASKPLVQE

-174 SLEINEMTIAEMQ
+174 SLELNEMTIAEMQ

-209 DLNSAINNIKLEDVL
+209 DLNSAINNIKFEDVL

-234 WDYQNNTAVLY
+234 WDNTGAVLY
-245 RRSRA
+245 KKESGGEIKLK
-250 QFSPK
+250 Q
-255 TLIAANGTSEC
+255 LIEADGTSE
-266 FEYVSND
+266 FFKFVNTEAKD
-273 KKVSGETYYLLDADA
+273 PAKTYYKLNREE
-288 GTIKVSDDGNWK
+288 GTIKVSDDGNWELIK
-300 LKAGAELPYFKNR
+300 ELPDFNNR
-313 YDKSGNQNRFGIAY
+313 YDISGKRNRFGLAY
-327 VVPED
+327 VVLVDDNQIKITKRYADRDCTVENED
-332 SHGMTV
+332 GMYYFKYTKDAAG
-338 TERYDADYSTKN
+338 TNYRY
-350 ESGLFYY
+350 
-357 EYDFVTATE
+357 
-366 AGVEYFYRVGAA
+366 GAA
-378 VRTKIQDATGTEP
+378 IRTKIEGTDP
-391 AKYAEI
+391 AGYKEV
-397 IEWRGYVETT
+397 IEWRGYVEATDGFVNTT
-407 KADYFEA
+407 PE
-414 EPWKT
+414 T
-419 YGYSRDGKVT
+419 YGYSSPAQYEK
-429 DEELREHP
+429 EELVKQETP
-437 STDSLARY
+437 DLIIC

-519 DTTAE
+519 VTTAE

-537 SAGKEYSGTFITAK
+537 AAGKEYKGTFITAK
-551 YRDKTVDEDKTVF
+551 DGDKTVY

-569 DGLTGFGDRYNITE
+569 DGLVGFGDRYNIRE
-583 KASNRVVV
+583 KASSGVVV
-591 ELAKKTIGELQT
+591 ALADKTIGELQT
-603 VGIDDLINTA
+603 AGIDDLINTA
-613 RLSDVMDIDGDVFVS
+613 LLSGVMDIDGDVFV
-628 GDDFLSIPKEF
+628 
-639 VLDVDAKNENGFF
+639 LDSTADAKFILDEDAHGENGFF
-652 RLAAKGEKAEYKR
+652 RLAAAGETAEYKR

-680 IGVNNIAARMDAVVN
+680 IGVNNIAARMDDVVN

-703 KVKERYKLRVATA
+703 EVKERYKLKVATA
-716 ADTGRKKYISLTDV
+716 TEIGDTSVRKYISLADV
-730 YVDPVYEATEY
+730 YAATDY
-741 AGTFNVGYVDTD
+741 AGTFNVGYVETD

-760 VRARGTIEAGVTQYV
+760 VRATGTISEGVTQYV

-798 GVDEVVNGATLSD
+798 GVDEVVNNAKLSD
-811 VLEIDGKVYVKATGF
+811 VLEIDGKVYVKATDF
-826 DAAVAT
+826 DEAVAT
-832 SYDKIGQHVAYYK
+832 SYAKIGQHVAYYK

-854 YVRNNNGDYVYLD
+854 YVRNNNGDYVRLSS
-867 KEQDG
+867 G
-872 TPVNDHIKFGT
+872 
-883 LYNEHGVAEANGAY
+883 Y
-897 FKYNGNLYK
+897 FKPTSRFNKIGESYTSSPDGEWFQIGTEWHNMN
-906 LSDYKRY
+906 DYKRY
-913 KFDGETATVYYAC
+913 KFDGENEEYYAC
-926 IYNGESDKILSK
+926 IYDGESDKILSK

-963 DVMELNDKNSV
+963 DVMELNDKNSI

-993 IKVATLRDLNKWG
+993 IKVATLRELNTWG
-1006 NLGLKET
+1006 NLGMSE
-1013 DDELKKKVYY
+1013 
-1023 NGATIEVGDMKAVEF
+1023 ATLD
-1038 LIFAIKALPTL
+1038 AIKVANGGEDLTASEFFKGLNARFVDGKLEIYFKFE

>member
-108 SREMLD
+108 SRETLG
-114 AMKVADVFKDN
+114 ALKVADVFKDD

-138 VLKKA
+138 VLKKTG
-143 DIDTTSGL
+143 IDTTTGL

-209 DLNSAINNIKLEDVL
+209 DLNSAINNIKFEDVL
-224 PDFDRDFYAE
+224 PDFDRDLYTE

-255 TLIAANGTSEC
+255 TLIAANGTSEY
-266 FEYVSND
+266 FEYVPND

-327 VVPED
+327 VVPVD
-332 SHGMTV
+332 KNGMTV
-338 TERYDADYSTKN
+338 TERFSDNACTVSD

-407 KADYFEA
+407 KVDYFEA

-429 DEELREHP
+429 DEELTEYS

-445 ALVHVGKS
+445 ALMHVGKS

-519 DTTAE
+519 VTTAE
-524 KATDGAYIALPAL
+524 KATDGEYIALPAL
-537 SAGKEYSGTFITAK
+537 SAGKEYKGTFITAK
-551 YRDKTVDEDKTVF
+551 EGDKTVY

-569 DGLTGFGDRYNITE
+569 DGLAGFGDRYNITE
-583 KASNRVVV
+583 KASNGVVV
-591 ELAKKTIGELQT
+591 ALSEKTIGELQT
-603 VGIDDLINTA
+603 AGIDDLVNAA
-613 RLSDVMDIDGDVFVS
+613 RLSDVMDVDGDVFV
-628 GDDFLSIPKEF
+628 
-639 VLDVDAKNENGFF
+639 LDSTADAKFILDEDAHGENGFF
-652 RLAAKGEKAEYKR
+652 RLAAAGETAEYKR
-665 VYEGDGNAVV
+665 VYEGDGNAVI

-680 IGVNNIAARMDAVVN
+680 IGVNNIAARMDDVVN

-703 KVKERYKLRVATA
+703 EVKERYKLKVATA
-716 ADTGRKKYISLTDV
+716 ADIGNTSVRKYISLADV
-730 YVDPVYEATEY
+730 YAAPEY
-741 AGTFNVGYVDTD
+741 AGTFNVGYVETA

-760 VRARGTIEAGVTQYV
+760 VRATGTIAAGVTQYV

-811 VLEIDGKVYVKATGF
+811 VLEIDGKVYVKATDF
-826 DAAVAT
+826 DAAVAL
-832 SYDKIGQHVAYYK
+832 SHDKIGQHVAYYK

-883 LYNEHGVAEANGAY
+883 LYNEHGVEETDGAY

-913 KFDGETATVYYAC
+913 KFDGETATEYYAC
-926 IYNGESDKILSK
+926 IYDGESDKILSK

-963 DVMELNDKNSV
+963 DVMELNDTNSI

-993 IKVATLRDLNKWG
+993 IKVATLRELNTWG
-1006 NLGLKET
+1006 NLGLTEE
-1013 DDELKKKVYY
+1013 ELNKTVKGTTKK
-1023 NGATIEVGDMKAVEF
+1023 VGDMKAAEF
-1038 LIFAIKALPTL
+1038 LKLAIQFATNS

>member
-108 SREMLD
+108 SRETLG
-114 AMKVADVFKDN
+114 ALKVADVFKDD

-138 VLKKA
+138 VLKKTG
-143 DIDTTSGL
+143 IDTTTGL

-209 DLNSAINNIKLEDVL
+209 DLNSAINDIKFEDVL

-234 WDYQNNTAVLY
+234 WDKTGAVLY
-245 RRSRA
+245 KKESGGEIKLK
-250 QFSPK
+250 Q
-255 TLIAANGTSEC
+255 LIEADGTSE
-266 FEYVSND
+266 FFKFVNTEAKD
-273 KKVSGETYYLLDADA
+273 PAKTYYKLNREE
-288 GTIKVSDDGNWK
+288 GTIKVSDDGNWELIK
-300 LKAGAELPYFKNR
+300 ELPDFNNR
-313 YDKSGNQNRFGIAY
+313 YDISGKRNRFGLAY
-327 VVPED
+327 VVLVDDNQIKITKRYADRDCTVENED
-332 SHGMTV
+332 GMYYFKYTKDAAG
-338 TERYDADYSTKN
+338 TNYRY
-350 ESGLFYY
+350 
-357 EYDFVTATE
+357 
-366 AGVEYFYRVGAA
+366 GAA
-378 VRTKIQDATGTEP
+378 IRTKIQDATGTEP

-429 DEELREHP
+429 DEELTEYS
-437 STDSLARY
+437 STDSLVRY
-445 ALVHVGKS
+445 ALMHVGKS

-519 DTTAE
+519 VTTAE

-537 SAGKEYSGTFITAK
+537 PAGKEYKGTFITAK
-551 YRDKTVDEDKTVF
+551 DGDKTVY

-569 DGLTGFGDRYNITE
+569 DGLAFTGDRYNIIE
-583 KASNRVVV
+583 KASNGVVV
-591 ELAKKTIGELQT
+591 ALSEKTIGELQT
-603 VGIDDLINTA
+603 AGIDDLVNAA
-613 RLSDVMDIDGDVFVS
+613 RLSDVMDVDGDVFV
-628 GDDFLSIPKEF
+628 
-639 VLDVDAKNENGFF
+639 LDSTADAKFILDLDAHGENGFF
-652 RLAAKGEKAEYKR
+652 RLAAKGEEAEYKR
-665 VYEGDGNAVV
+665 VYEGDGNAVI

-680 IGVNNIAARMDAVVN
+680 IGVNNIAARMDDVVN

-703 KVKERYKLRVATA
+703 EVKERYKLKVATA
-716 ADTGRKKYISLTDV
+716 ADIGNRYISLADV
-730 YVDPVYEATEY
+730 YATPAAPEY
-741 AGTFNVGYVDTD
+741 AGTFNVGYVETD

-760 VRARGTIEAGVTQYV
+760 VRARGTIAAGVTQYV

-832 SYDKIGQHVAYYK
+832 SYEKTGQHVAYYK

-867 KEQDG
+867 KEQNG
-872 TPVNDHIKFGT
+872 TQVNDHIKFGT
-883 LYNEHGVAEANGAY
+883 LYNEHGEEETDGAY

-913 KFDGETATVYYAC
+913 NFDGETAAEYYAC
-926 IYNGESDKILSK
+926 IYDGESDKILSK

-948 DSGTMDKIVKDMRIG
+948 DNGTMDKIVKDMRIG

-981 KISSIEAEVSDK
+981 KVSSIEAEVTDK
-993 IKVATLRDLNKWG
+993 IKDATLRELNTWG
-1006 NLGLKET
+1006 NLGLTEE
-1013 DDELKKKVYY
+1013 ELNKTVR
-1023 NGATIEVGDMKAVEF
+1023 GTTIKVGDMKAAEF
-1038 LIFAIKALPTL
+1038 LKLAIQFATNP

>member
-75 NIKETTVSDAKRI
+75 NIKETTVSDVKRI

-108 SREMLD
+108 SRETLG
-114 AMKVADVFKDN
+114 ALKVADVFKDD

-138 VLKKA
+138 VLKKTGL
-143 DIDTTSGL
+143 DTTTGL

-174 SLEINEMTIAEMQ
+174 SLELNEMTIAEMQ

-209 DLNSAINNIKLEDVL
+209 DLNSAINNIKFEDVL
-224 PDFDRDFYAE
+224 PDFDRDLYTE

-250 QFSPK
+250 QFPQK
-255 TLIAANGTSEC
+255 TLIAANGTSEY
-266 FEYVSND
+266 FEYVPND

-288 GTIKVSDDGNWK
+288 GTIKVSDAGNWK

-429 DEELREHP
+429 DEELTEYS

-445 ALVHVGKS
+445 ALMHVGKS

-519 DTTAE
+519 VTTAE

-537 SAGKEYSGTFITAK
+537 SAGKEYKGTFITAK
-551 YRDKTVDEDKTVF
+551 DGDKTVY

-569 DGLTGFGDRYNITE
+569 DGLAGFGDRYNITE
-583 KASNRVVV
+583 KASNGVVV
-591 ELAKKTIGELQT
+591 ALADKTIGELQT
-603 VGIDDLINTA
+603 AGIDDLVNAA
-613 RLSDVMDIDGDVFVS
+613 RLSSVMDIDGDVFVS
-628 GDDFLSIPKEF
+628 GDDFPSIPKEY
-639 VLDVDAKNENGFF
+639 VLDGTDRNGFF
-652 RLAAKGEKAEYKR
+652 RLAAAGETAEYKR

-680 IGVNNIAARMDAVVN
+680 IGVNNIAARMDDVVN

-703 KVKERYKLRVATA
+703 EVKERYKLKVATA
-716 ADTGRKKYISLTDV
+716 ADIGNTSVRKYISLADV
-730 YVDPVYEATEY
+730 YAAPEY
-741 AGTFNVGYVDTD
+741 AGTFNVGYVETD

-760 VRARGTIEAGVTQYV
+760 VRATGTIAAGVTQYV

-811 VLEIDGKVYVKATGF
+811 VLEIDGKVYVKATDF

-832 SYDKIGQHVAYYK
+832 SYEKIGQHVAYYK

-883 LYNEHGVAEANGAY
+883 LYNEHGVAETNGAY

-913 KFDGETATVYYAC
+913 KFDGETATEYYAC
-926 IYNGESDKILSK
+926 IYDGESDKILSK

-963 DVMELNDKNSV
+963 DVMELNDTNSI

-993 IKVATLRDLNKWG
+993 IKVATLRELNTWG
-1006 NLGLKET
+1006 NLGLTEE
-1013 DDELKKKVYY
+1013 ELNKTVKGTTKK
-1023 NGATIEVGDMKAVEF
+1023 VGDMKAAEF
-1038 LIFAIKALPTL
+1038 LKLAIQFATNP

>member
-108 SREMLD
+108 SRETLG
-114 AMKVADVFKDN
+114 ALKVADVFKDD

-138 VLKKA
+138 VLKKTG
-143 DIDTTSGL
+143 IDTTTGL

-209 DLNSAINNIKLEDVL
+209 DLNSAINNIKFEDVL

-234 WDYQNNTAVLY
+234 WDKTGAVLY
-245 RRSRA
+245 KKESGGEIKLK
-250 QFSPK
+250 Q
-255 TLIAANGTSEC
+255 LIEADGTSE
-266 FEYVSND
+266 FFKFVNTEAKD
-273 KKVSGETYYLLDADA
+273 PAKTYYKLNREE
-288 GTIKVSDDGNWK
+288 GTIKVSDDGNWELIK
-300 LKAGAELPYFKNR
+300 ELPDFNNR
-313 YDKSGNQNRFGIAY
+313 YDISGKRNRFGLAY
-327 VVPED
+327 VVLVDDNQIKITKRYADRDCTVENED
-332 SHGMTV
+332 GMYYFKYTKDAAG
-338 TERYDADYSTKN
+338 TNYRY
-350 ESGLFYY
+350 
-357 EYDFVTATE
+357 
-366 AGVEYFYRVGAA
+366 GAA
-378 VRTKIQDATGTEP
+378 IRTKIEGTDP
-391 AKYAEI
+391 AQYKEV
-397 IEWRGYVETT
+397 IEWRGYVEATDGFVNTT
-407 KADYFEA
+407 PE
-414 EPWKT
+414 T
-419 YGYSRDGKVT
+419 YGYSSPAQYEK
-429 DEELREHP
+429 EELVKQETP
-437 STDSLARY
+437 DLIIC

-481 EITDDSADILKKLK
+481 EITDASADILKKLK

-519 DTTAE
+519 VTTAE

-537 SAGKEYSGTFITAK
+537 PAGKEYKGTFITAK
-551 YRDKTVDEDKTVF
+551 DGDKTVY

-569 DGLTGFGDRYNITE
+569 DGLAGFGDRYNITE
-583 KASNRVVV
+583 KASNGVVV
-591 ELAKKTIGELQT
+591 ALSEKTIGELQT
-603 VGIDDLINTA
+603 AGIDDLVNAA
-613 RLSDVMDIDGDVFVS
+613 RLSDVMDVDGDVFV
-628 GDDFLSIPKEF
+628 
-639 VLDVDAKNENGFF
+639 LDSTADAKFILDEDAHGENGFF
-652 RLAAKGEKAEYKR
+652 RLAAAGETAEYKR

-680 IGVNNIAARMDAVVN
+680 IGVNNIAARMDDVVN

-703 KVKERYKLRVATA
+703 EVKERYKLKVATA
-716 ADTGRKKYISLTDV
+716 ADIGNTSVRKYISLADV
-730 YVDPVYEATEY
+730 YAAPEY
-741 AGTFNVGYVDTD
+741 AGTFNVGYVETA
-753 PDTDIKF
+753 PNTDIKF
-760 VRARGTIEAGVTQYV
+760 VRARGTIAAGVTQYV

-826 DAAVAT
+826 AAAVAL
-832 SYDKIGQHVAYYK
+832 SHDKIGQHVAYYK

-854 YVRNNNGDYVYLD
+854 YVRNNNGDYVLLSSGYYKPTARFD
-867 KEQDG
+867 KTGESYTSSPDG
-872 TPVNDHIKFGT
+872 EWFQIGT
-883 LYNEHGVAEANGAY
+883 EWHNMN
-897 FKYNGNLYK
+897 
-906 LSDYKRY
+906 DYKRF
-913 KFDGETATVYYAC
+913 KFDGETAAEYYAC
-926 IYNGESDKILSK
+926 IYDGESDKILSK

-963 DVMELNDKNSV
+963 DVMELNDTNSI

-993 IKVATLRDLNKWG
+993 IKVATLRELNTWG
-1006 NLGLKET
+1006 NLGLTEE
-1013 DDELKKKVYY
+1013 ELNKTVTGTTKK
-1023 NGATIEVGDMKAVEF
+1023 VGDMKAAEF
-1038 LIFAIKALPTL
+1038 LKLAIQFATNP

>member
-36 AVSVNDVENYTKQE
+36 AVSINDVEKYTKQE
-50 FTFIDKDAEIRN
+50 FTFIDKDAEIRS

-108 SREMLD
+108 SRETLG
-114 AMKVADVFKDN
+114 ALKVADVFKDD

-138 VLKKA
+138 VLKKTG
-143 DIDTTSGL
+143 IDTTTGL
-151 ASKPIVQE
+151 ASKPLVQE

-174 SLEINEMTIAEMQ
+174 SLELNEMTIAEMQ

-209 DLNSAINNIKLEDVL
+209 DLNSAINNIKFEDVL
-224 PDFDRDFYAE
+224 PDFDRDYYAE
-234 WDYQNNTAVLY
+234 WDNTGAVLY
-245 RRSRA
+245 KKESGGEIKLK
-250 QFSPK
+250 Q
-255 TLIAANGTSEC
+255 LIEADGTSE
-266 FEYVSND
+266 FFKFVNTEAKD
-273 KKVSGETYYLLDADA
+273 PAKTYYKLNREE
-288 GTIKVSDDGNWK
+288 GTIKVSDDGNWELIK
-300 LKAGAELPYFKNR
+300 ELPDFNNR
-313 YDKSGNQNRFGIAY
+313 YDISGKRNRFGLAY
-327 VVPED
+327 VVLVDDNQIKITKRYADRDCTIENED
-332 SHGMTV
+332 GMYYFKYTKDAAG
-338 TERYDADYSTKN
+338 TNYRY
-350 ESGLFYY
+350 
-357 EYDFVTATE
+357 
-366 AGVEYFYRVGAA
+366 GAA
-378 VRTKIQDATGTEP
+378 IRTKIEGTDP
-391 AKYAEI
+391 AQYKEV
-397 IEWRGYVETT
+397 IEWRGYVEATDGFVNTT
-407 KADYFEA
+407 PE
-414 EPWKT
+414 T
-419 YGYSRDGKVT
+419 YGYSSPAQYEK
-429 DEELREHP
+429 EELVKQETP
-437 STDSLARY
+437 DLIIC

-519 DTTAE
+519 VTTAE

-537 SAGKEYSGTFITAK
+537 SAGKEYKGTFITAK
-551 YRDKTVDEDKTVF
+551 DGDKDVY

-569 DGLTGFGDRYNITE
+569 DGLVGFGDRYNIRE
-583 KASNRVVV
+583 KASNGVVV
-591 ELAKKTIGELQT
+591 ALADKTIGELQT
-603 VGIDDLINTA
+603 AGIDDLINTA
-613 RLSDVMDIDGDVFVS
+613 LLSGVMDIDGDVFVS
-628 GDDFLSIPKEF
+628 DSTA
-639 VLDVDAKNENGFF
+639 DAKFILDEDAHGENGFF
-652 RLAAKGEKAEYKR
+652 RLAAAGETAEYKR

-680 IGVNNIAARMDAVVN
+680 IGVNNIAARMDDVVN

-703 KVKERYKLRVATA
+703 EVKERYKLKVATA
-716 ADTGRKKYISLTDV
+716 TEIGDTSVRKYISLADVSAATD
-730 YVDPVYEATEY
+730 Y
-741 AGTFNVGYVDTD
+741 AGTFNVGYVETD
-753 PDTDIKF
+753 PGTDIKF
-760 VRARGTIEAGVTQYV
+760 VRATGTISEGVTQYV

-798 GVDEVVNGATLSD
+798 GVDEVVNNAKLSD
-811 VLEIDGKVYVKATGF
+811 VLEIDGKVYVKATDF
-826 DAAVAT
+826 DEAVAT
-832 SYDKIGQHVAYYK
+832 SYAKIGQHVAYYK

-854 YVRNNNGDYVYLD
+854 YVRNNNGDYVRLSS
-867 KEQDG
+867 G
-872 TPVNDHIKFGT
+872 
-883 LYNEHGVAEANGAY
+883 Y
-897 FKYNGNLYK
+897 FKPTSRFNKIGESYTSSPDGEWFQIGTEWHNMN
-906 LSDYKRY
+906 DYKRY
-913 KFDGETATVYYAC
+913 KFDGENEEYYAC
-926 IYNGESDKILSK
+926 IYEGESDKILSK

-963 DVMELNDKNSV
+963 DVMELNDKNSI

-993 IKVATLRDLNKWG
+993 IKDATLRELNTWG
-1006 NLGLKET
+1006 NLGMSE
-1013 DDELKKKVYY
+1013 
-1023 NGATIEVGDMKAVEF
+1023 ATLD
-1038 LIFAIKALPTL
+1038 AIKVANGGEDLTASEFFKGLNVRFVDGKLEIYFKFE

>member
-12 ILGLVVGVLLV
+12 ILGIVVGVLLV

-36 AVSVNDVENYTKQE
+36 AVSINDVEKYTKQE

-75 NIKETTVSDAKRI
+75 NIKETTVDDAKRI

-108 SREMLD
+108 SRETLG
-114 AMKVADVFKDN
+114 ALKVADVFKDD
-125 NLKVVLN
+125 NLKIVLN

-138 VLKKA
+138 VLKKTG
-143 DIDTTSGL
+143 IDTTTGL

-174 SLEINEMTIAEMQ
+174 SLELNEMTIAEMQ

-209 DLNSAINNIKLEDVL
+209 DLNSAINNIKFEDVL

-234 WDYQNNTAVLY
+234 WDNTGAVLY
-245 RRSRA
+245 KKESGGEIKLN
-250 QFSPK
+250 Q
-255 TLIAANGTSEC
+255 LIEADGTSE
-266 FEYVSND
+266 FFKFVNTEAKD
-273 KKVSGETYYLLDADA
+273 PAKTYYKLNREE
-288 GTIKVSDDGNWK
+288 GTIKVSDDGNWELIK
-300 LKAGAELPYFKNR
+300 ELPDFNNR
-313 YDKSGNQNRFGIAY
+313 YDISGKRNRFGLAY
-327 VVPED
+327 VVLVDDNQIKITKRYADRDCTVENED
-332 SHGMTV
+332 GMYYFKYTKDAAG
-338 TERYDADYSTKN
+338 TNYRY
-350 ESGLFYY
+350 
-357 EYDFVTATE
+357 
-366 AGVEYFYRVGAA
+366 GAA
-378 VRTKIQDATGTEP
+378 IRTKIEGTDP
-391 AKYAEI
+391 AQYKEV
-397 IEWRGYVETT
+397 IEWRGYVEATDGFVNTT
-407 KADYFEA
+407 PE
-414 EPWKT
+414 T
-419 YGYSRDGKVT
+419 YGYSSPAQYEK
-429 DEELREHP
+429 EELVKQETP
-437 STDSLARY
+437 DLIIC

-519 DTTAE
+519 VTTAE

-537 SAGKEYSGTFITAK
+537 SAGKEYKGTFITAK
-551 YRDKTVDEDKTVF
+551 DGDKDVY

-569 DGLTGFGDRYNITE
+569 DGLVGFGDRYNIRE
-583 KASNRVVV
+583 KASNGVVV
-591 ELAKKTIGELQT
+591 ALADKTIGELQT
-603 VGIDDLINTA
+603 AGIDDLINTA
-613 RLSDVMDIDGDVFVS
+613 LLSGVMDIDGDVFVS
-628 GDDFLSIPKEF
+628 DSTA
-639 VLDVDAKNENGFF
+639 DAKFILDEDAHGENGFF
-652 RLAAKGEKAEYKR
+652 RLAAAGETAEYKR

-680 IGVNNIAARMDAVVN
+680 IGVNNIAARMDDVVN

-703 KVKERYKLRVATA
+703 EVKERYKLKVATA
-716 ADTGRKKYISLTDV
+716 TEIGDTSVRKYISLADV
-730 YVDPVYEATEY
+730 YAATDY
-741 AGTFNVGYVDTD
+741 AGTFNVGYVETD

-760 VRARGTIEAGVTQYV
+760 VRATGTISEGVTQYV

-798 GVDEVVNGATLSD
+798 GVDEVVNNAKLSD
-811 VLEIDGKVYVKATGF
+811 VLEIDGKVYVKATDF
-826 DAAVAT
+826 DEAVAI
-832 SYDKIGQHVAYYK
+832 SHDKIGQRVAYYK

-854 YVRNNNGDYVYLD
+854 YVRNNNGDYVRLSS
-867 KEQDG
+867 G
-872 TPVNDHIKFGT
+872 
-883 LYNEHGVAEANGAY
+883 Y
-897 FKYNGNLYK
+897 FKPTSRFNKIGESYTSSPDGEWFQRGTEWHNMN
-906 LSDYKRY
+906 DYKRY
-913 KFDGETATVYYAC
+913 KFDGENEEYYAC
-926 IYNGESDKILSK
+926 IYDGESDKILSK

-963 DVMELNDKNSV
+963 DVMELNDKNSI

-993 IKVATLRDLNKWG
+993 IKDATLRELNTWG
-1006 NLGLKET
+1006 NLGMSE
-1013 DDELKKKVYY
+1013 
-1023 NGATIEVGDMKAVEF
+1023 ATLD
-1038 LIFAIKALPTL
+1038 AIKVANGGEDLTASEFFKGLNVRFVDGKLEIYFKFE

>member
-36 AVSVNDVENYTKQE
+36 AVSINDVENYTKQE

-108 SREMLD
+108 SRETLG
-114 AMKVADVFKDN
+114 ALKVADVFKDD

-138 VLKKA
+138 VLKKTGV
-143 DIDTTSGL
+143 DTTSGL

-174 SLEINEMTIAEMQ
+174 SLELNEMTIAEMQ

-209 DLNSAINNIKLEDVL
+209 DLNSAINNIKFEDVL
-224 PDFDRDFYAE
+224 PDFDRDLYTD

-255 TLIAANGTSEC
+255 TLIAENGTSEY

-288 GTIKVSDDGNWK
+288 GTIKVSDNGNWK

-313 YDKSGNQNRFGIAY
+313 YDKAGNQNRFGIAY

-357 EYDFVTATE
+357 DYDFVTATE
-366 AGVEYFYRVGAA
+366 PGVEYFYRVGAA

-407 KADYFEA
+407 KADYFE
-414 EPWKT
+414 EKPWKT
-419 YGYSRDGKVT
+419 YGYSKYGQVT
-429 DEELREHP
+429 DEELTEYKP
-437 STDSLARY
+437 TDSLARY
-445 ALVHVGKS
+445 ALMHVGKS

-481 EITDDSADILKKLK
+481 EITDASANILKKLK

-519 DTTAE
+519 VTTAE
-524 KATDGAYIALPAL
+524 KATDGEYIALPAPP
-537 SAGKEYSGTFITAK
+537 AGKEYEGTFITAK
-551 YRDKTVDEDKTVF
+551 DGDKTVH

-569 DGLTGFGDRYNITE
+569 KGLAFTGDRYIITE
-583 KASNRVVV
+583 KASNGVVV
-591 ELAKKTIGELQT
+591 ALSEKTIGELQT
-603 VGIDDLINTA
+603 AGIDDLVNAA
-613 RLSDVMDIDGDVFVS
+613 RLSEVMDVDGDVFV
-628 GDDFLSIPKEF
+628 
-639 VLDVDAKNENGFF
+639 LDSTADAKFILDLDAHGENGFF
-652 RLAAKGEKAEYKR
+652 RLAAEGETAEYKR
-665 VYEGDGNAVV
+665 IYEGDGNAVV

-680 IGVNNIAARMDAVVN
+680 IGVNNIAARMDDVVN

-703 KVKERYKLRVATA
+703 EVKERYKLRVATA
-716 ADTGRKKYISLTDV
+716 AEIGDASVRKYISLTDV
-730 YVDPVYEATEY
+730 YAATEY
-741 AGTFNVGYVDTD
+741 AGTFNVGYVEDA
-753 PDTDIKF
+753 PDKDIKF
-760 VRARGTIEAGVTQYV
+760 VRATGSIAAGVTQYV

-811 VLEIDGKVYVKATGF
+811 VLEIDGKVYVKAADF
-826 DAAVAT
+826 DAAVAL
-832 SYDKIGQHVAYYK
+832 SYAKIGQHVAYYK
-845 DGNLFLEAG
+845 DVNLFLEAG
-854 YVRNNNGDYVYLD
+854 YVRNNNGNYVLLSSGYY
-867 KEQDG
+867 KPTSRFNKTGESYTSSPDG
-872 TPVNDHIKFGT
+872 EWFQIGT
-883 LYNEHGVAEANGAY
+883 EWHNMNE
-897 FKYNGNLYK
+897 
-906 LSDYKRY
+906 YKRY
-913 KFDGETATVYYAC
+913 NFDGETAAEYYAC
-926 IYNGESDKILSK
+926 IYEGESDKILSK

-963 DVMELNDKNSV
+963 DVMELNDTNSI

-993 IKVATLRDLNKWG
+993 IKVATLRELNTWG
-1006 NLGLKET
+1006 NLGLTEE
-1013 DDELKKKVYY
+1013 ELNKTVKGTSIK
-1023 NGATIEVGDMKAVEF
+1023 AGDMKAADF
-1038 LIFAIKALPTL
+1038 IRIAIRLATE

>member
-108 SREMLD
+108 SRETLG

-138 VLKKA
+138 VLKKTG
-143 DIDTTSGL
+143 IDTTTGL

-209 DLNSAINNIKLEDVL
+209 DLNSAINNIKFEDVL

-234 WDYQNNTAVLY
+234 WDNTGAVLY
-245 RRSRA
+245 KKESGGEIKLK
-250 QFSPK
+250 Q
-255 TLIAANGTSEC
+255 LIEADGTSE
-266 FEYVSND
+266 FFKFVNTEAKD
-273 KKVSGETYYLLDADA
+273 PAKTYYKLNREE
-288 GTIKVSDDGNWK
+288 GTIKVSDDGNWELIK
-300 LKAGAELPYFKNR
+300 ELPDFNNR
-313 YDKSGNQNRFGIAY
+313 YDISGKRNRFGLAY
-327 VVPED
+327 VVLVDDNQIKITKRYADRDCTVENED
-332 SHGMTV
+332 GMYYFKYTKDAAG
-338 TERYDADYSTKN
+338 TNYRY
-350 ESGLFYY
+350 
-357 EYDFVTATE
+357 
-366 AGVEYFYRVGAA
+366 GAA
-378 VRTKIQDATGTEP
+378 IRTKIEGTDP
-391 AKYAEI
+391 AQYKEV
-397 IEWRGYVETT
+397 IEWRGYVEATDGFVNTT
-407 KADYFEA
+407 PE
-414 EPWKT
+414 T
-419 YGYSRDGKVT
+419 YGYSSPAQYEK
-429 DEELREHP
+429 EELVKQETP
-437 STDSLARY
+437 DLIIC

-519 DTTAE
+519 VTTAE

-537 SAGKEYSGTFITAK
+537 SAGKEYKGTFITAK
-551 YRDKTVDEDKTVF
+551 DGDKTVY

-569 DGLTGFGDRYNITE
+569 DGLIGFGDRYNITE
-583 KASNRVVV
+583 KASNGVVV
-591 ELAKKTIGELQT
+591 ALADKTIGELQT
-603 VGIDDLINTA
+603 AGIDDLVNAA
-613 RLSDVMDIDGDVFVS
+613 RLSDVMDVDGDVFV
-628 GDDFLSIPKEF
+628 
-639 VLDVDAKNENGFF
+639 LDSTADAKFILDLDAHNENGFF
-652 RLAAKGEKAEYKR
+652 RLAAAGETAEYKR

-703 KVKERYKLRVATA
+703 EVKERYKLRVATA
-716 ADTGRKKYISLTDV
+716 AEIGDTSVRKYISLADV
-730 YVDPVYEATEY
+730 YAAPEY
-741 AGTFNVGYVDTD
+741 AGTFNVGYVETD
-753 PDTDIKF
+753 PDKDIKF
-760 VRARGTIEAGVTQYV
+760 VRATDTIAAGVTQYV

-811 VLEIDGKVYVKATGF
+811 VLEIDGKVYVKATDF

-854 YVRNNNGDYVYLD
+854 YVRNNNGDYVLLSSGYY
-867 KEQDG
+867 KPTARFNKTGESYTSSPNGEWFQIG
-872 TPVNDHIKFGT
+872 TEWHNMND
-883 LYNEHGVAEANGAY
+883 YR
-897 FKYNGNLYK
+897 
-906 LSDYKRY
+906 RY
-913 KFDGETATVYYAC
+913 KFDGETAAEYYAC
-926 IYNGESDKILSK
+926 IYEGESDKILSK

-948 DSGTMDKIVKDMRIG
+948 DGGTMDKIVKDMRIG
-963 DVMELNDKNSV
+963 DVMELNDKNSI
-974 LYGLGNS
+974 LYELGNS
-981 KISSIEAEVSDK
+981 KISSIEAEVTDK
-993 IKVATLRDLNKWG
+993 IKDATLRKLNTWG
-1006 NLGLKET
+1006 NLGLTEE
-1013 DDELKKKVYY
+1013 ELNKTVRGTGKKV
-1023 NGATIEVGDMKAVEF
+1023 GEMKAADF
-1038 LIFAIKALPTL
+1038 IRIAIQFATE

>member
-108 SREMLD
+108 SRETLG
-114 AMKVADVFKDN
+114 ALKVADVFKDD

-138 VLKKA
+138 VLKKTG
-143 DIDTTSGL
+143 IDTTTGL

-174 SLEINEMTIAEMQ
+174 SLELNEMTIAEMQ

-209 DLNSAINNIKLEDVL
+209 DLNSAINDIKFEDVL
-224 PDFDRDFYAE
+224 PDFDRDLYTD
-234 WDYQNNTAVLY
+234 WDYQNDTAVLY

-255 TLIAANGTSEC
+255 TLIAANGTSEY

-288 GTIKVSDDGNWK
+288 GTIKVNNDGNWK

-313 YDKSGNQNRFGIAY
+313 YDKSGNQNRFGVAY

-407 KADYFEA
+407 KTDYFEA

-429 DEELREHP
+429 DEELQEHP
-437 STDSLARY
+437 STDSLVRY
-445 ALVHVGKS
+445 ALMHVGKS

-519 DTTAE
+519 VTTAE
-524 KATDGAYIALPAL
+524 KATDGEYIALPAL
-537 SAGKEYSGTFITAK
+537 SAGKEYKGTFITAK
-551 YRDKTVDEDKTVF
+551 DGDKTVY

-569 DGLTGFGDRYNITE
+569 DGLAGFGDRYNITE
-583 KASNRVVV
+583 KASNGVVV
-591 ELAKKTIGELQT
+591 ALSEKTIGELQT
-603 VGIDDLINTA
+603 AGIDDLVNTA
-613 RLSDVMDIDGDVFVS
+613 RLSDVMDVDGDVFV
-628 GDDFLSIPKEF
+628 
-639 VLDVDAKNENGFF
+639 LDSTADAKFILDEDANNENGFF
-652 RLAAKGEKAEYKR
+652 RLAAAGETAEYKR

-680 IGVNNIAARMDAVVN
+680 IGVNNIAARMDDVVN

-703 KVKERYKLRVATA
+703 EVKERYKLRVATTA
-716 ADTGRKKYISLTDV
+716 EIENTSVRKYISLADV
-730 YVDPVYEATEY
+730 YSATEY
-741 AGTFNVGYVDTD
+741 AGTFNVGYVEFD

-760 VRARGTIEAGVTQYV
+760 VRATGTIATSVTQYV
-775 IVDKASSG
+775 IDDKASSG

-811 VLEIDGKVYVKATGF
+811 VLEIDGKVYVKATDF

-883 LYNEHGVAEANGAY
+883 LYNEHGVEETDGAY

-913 KFDGETATVYYAC
+913 KFDGETAPAYYAC
-926 IYNGESDKILSK
+926 IYEGESDKILSK

-993 IKVATLRDLNKWG
+993 IKVATLRELNTWG
-1006 NLGLKET
+1006 NLGLTEE
-1013 DDELKKKVYY
+1013 ELNKTVKVT
-1023 NGATIEVGDMKAVEF
+1023 GEKVGEMKAADF
-1038 LIFAIKALPTL
+1038 IRIAIRFATE

>member
-36 AVSVNDVENYTKQE
+36 AVSVNDVEKYTKQE

-108 SREMLD
+108 SRETLG

-143 DIDTTSGL
+143 GIDTTTGL

-209 DLNSAINNIKLEDVL
+209 DLNSAINNIKFEDVL
-224 PDFDRDFYAE
+224 PDFDRDLYTE

-250 QFSPK
+250 QFPQK
-255 TLIAANGTSEC
+255 TLIAANGASEY

-519 DTTAE
+519 VTTAE

-537 SAGKEYSGTFITAK
+537 SAGKEYKGTFITAK
-551 YRDKTVDEDKTVF
+551 DGDKTVY

-569 DGLTGFGDRYNITE
+569 DGLAGFGDRYNIKE
-583 KASNRVVV
+583 KASNGVVV
-591 ELAKKTIGELQT
+591 ALADKTIGELQT
-603 VGIDDLINTA
+603 AGIDDLVNAA
-613 RLSDVMDIDGDVFVS
+613 RLSDVMDVDGDVFV
-628 GDDFLSIPKEF
+628 
-639 VLDVDAKNENGFF
+639 LDSTADAKFILDLDAHGENGFF
-652 RLAAKGEKAEYKR
+652 RLAAAGETAEYKR

-680 IGVNNIAARMDAVVN
+680 IGVNNIAARMDDVVN

-703 KVKERYKLRVATA
+703 EVKERYKLRVATA
-716 ADTGRKKYISLTDV
+716 AEIDNTSVRKYISLADV
-730 YVDPVYEATEY
+730 YAAPAAPEY
-741 AGTFNVGYVDTD
+741 AGTFNVGYVESD
-753 PDTDIKF
+753 PATDIKF
-760 VRARGTIEAGVTQYV
+760 VRARGTIATSVTQYV

-793 GTLST
+793 GSLST

-826 DAAVAT
+826 DAAVAL
-832 SYDKIGQHVAYYK
+832 SHEKIGQHVAYYK

-872 TPVNDHIKFGT
+872 TPVNDHINFGT
-883 LYNEHGVAEANGAY
+883 LYNEHGVEDADGAY

-913 KFDGETATVYYAC
+913 KFDGETAAEYYAC
-926 IYNGESDKILSK
+926 IYEGESDKILSK

-963 DVMELNDKNSV
+963 DVMELNDKNSI

-993 IKVATLRDLNKWG
+993 IKVATLRELNAWG
-1006 NLGLKET
+1006 NLGMSE
-1013 DDELKKKVYY
+1013 
-1023 NGATIEVGDMKAVEF
+1023 ATLD
-1038 LIFAIKALPTL
+1038 AIKAANGGKDLTASEFFKGLNARFVDGKLEIYFKFE

>member
-108 SREMLD
+108 SRETLG
-114 AMKVADVFKDN
+114 ALKVADVFKDD

-138 VLKKA
+138 VLKKTG
-143 DIDTTSGL
+143 IDTTTGL
-151 ASKPIVQE
+151 ASKPLVQE

-174 SLEINEMTIAEMQ
+174 SLELNEMTIAEMQ

-209 DLNSAINNIKLEDVL
+209 ELNSAINNIKFEDVL

-250 QFSPK
+250 QFPQK
-255 TLIAANGTSEC
+255 TLIAANGTSEY

-419 YGYSRDGKVT
+419 YGYSRDGKVE
-429 DEELREHP
+429 DEELTEHP

-445 ALVHVGKS
+445 ALMHVGKS

-519 DTTAE
+519 VTTAE
-524 KATDGAYIALPAL
+524 KATDGEYIALPAL
-537 SAGKEYSGTFITAK
+537 SAGKEYKGTFITAK
-551 YRDKTVDEDKTVF
+551 DGDKTVY

-569 DGLTGFGDRYNITE
+569 DGLAFTGDRYNITE
-583 KASNRVVV
+583 KASNGVVV
-591 ELAKKTIGELQT
+591 ALSEKTIGELQT
-603 VGIDDLINTA
+603 AGIDDLVNAA
-613 RLSDVMDIDGDVFVS
+613 RLSDVMDVDGDVFV
-628 GDDFLSIPKEF
+628 
-639 VLDVDAKNENGFF
+639 LDSTADAKFILDLNAHGENGFF
-652 RLAAKGEKAEYKR
+652 RLAAAGETAEYKR
-665 VYEGDGNAVV
+665 VYEGDGNAVI

-680 IGVNNIAARMDAVVN
+680 IGVNNIAARMDDVVN

-703 KVKERYKLRVATA
+703 EVKERYKLKVATA
-716 ADTGRKKYISLTDV
+716 ADIGNTSVRKYISLADV
-730 YVDPVYEATEY
+730 YAAPEY
-741 AGTFNVGYVDTD
+741 AGTFNVGYVETD

-760 VRARGTIEAGVTQYV
+760 VRARGTIAAGVTQYV

-798 GVDEVVNGATLSD
+798 GVDEVVNRASLSD
-811 VLEIDGKVYVKATGF
+811 VLEIDGKVYVKATDF

-832 SYDKIGQHVAYYK
+832 SYEKIGQHVAYYK

-854 YVRNNNGDYVYLD
+854 YVRNNNGDYVLLSSGYY
-867 KEQDG
+867 KPTARFNKTGESYTSSPDG
-872 TPVNDHIKFGT
+872 EWFQIGT
-883 LYNEHGVAEANGAY
+883 EWHNMN
-897 FKYNGNLYK
+897 
-906 LSDYKRY
+906 DYKRY
-913 KFDGETATVYYAC
+913 NFDGETAAEYYAC
-926 IYNGESDKILSK
+926 IYDGESDKILSK

-963 DVMELNDKNSV
+963 DVMELNDTNSI

-993 IKVATLRDLNKWG
+993 IKVATLRELNTWG
-1006 NLGLKET
+1006 NLGMSK
-1013 DDELKKKVYY
+1013 
-1023 NGATIEVGDMKAVEF
+1023 ATLD
-1038 LIFAIKALPTL
+1038 AIKVANGGEDLTASEFFKGLNARFVDGKLEIYFKFE

>member
-108 SREMLD
+108 SRETLG
-114 AMKVADVFKDN
+114 ALKVADVFKDD

-138 VLKKA
+138 VLKKTG
-143 DIDTTSGL
+143 IDTTTGL

-209 DLNSAINNIKLEDVL
+209 DLNSAINNIKFEDVL

-234 WDYQNNTAVLY
+234 WDNTGAVLY
-245 RRSRA
+245 KKESGGEIKLK
-250 QFSPK
+250 Q
-255 TLIAANGTSEC
+255 LIEADGTSE
-266 FEYVSND
+266 FFKFVNTEAKD
-273 KKVSGETYYLLDADA
+273 PAKTYYKLNREE
-288 GTIKVSDDGNWK
+288 GTIKVSDDGNWELIK
-300 LKAGAELPYFKNR
+300 ELPDFNNR
-313 YDKSGNQNRFGIAY
+313 YDISGKRNRFGLAY
-327 VVPED
+327 VVLVDDNQIKITKRYADRACTVENED
-332 SHGMTV
+332 GMYYFKYTKDAAG
-338 TERYDADYSTKN
+338 TNYRY
-350 ESGLFYY
+350 
-357 EYDFVTATE
+357 
-366 AGVEYFYRVGAA
+366 GAA

-407 KADYFEA
+407 KADYFE
-414 EPWKT
+414 EGRWKT
-419 YGYSRDGKVT
+419 YGYSRYGKVE
-429 DEELREHP
+429 DEELREYP
-437 STDSLARY
+437 SDDTLARY
-445 ALVHVGKS
+445 ALMHVGKS

-524 KATDGAYIALPAL
+524 KAAEGAYIALPAL
-537 SAGKEYSGTFITAK
+537 SEGKEYKGTFITAK

-569 DGLTGFGDRYNITE
+569 KGLAFTGDRYNIIK
-583 KASNRVVV
+583 KASNGVVV
-591 ELAKKTIGELQT
+591 ALADKTIGELQT
-603 VGIDDLINTA
+603 AGIDDLINTA
-613 RLSDVMDIDGDVFVS
+613 RLSDVMDVDGDVFV
-628 GDDFLSIPKEF
+628 
-639 VLDVDAKNENGFF
+639 LDSTADAKFILDEDANNENGFF
-652 RLAAKGEKAEYKR
+652 RLAAAGETAEYKR

-680 IGVNNIAARMDAVVN
+680 IGVNNIAARMDDVVN

-703 KVKERYKLRVATA
+703 EVKERYKLKVATA
-716 ADTGRKKYISLTDV
+716 ADKGNTSVRKYISLADV
-730 YVDPVYEATEY
+730 YAAPEY
-741 AGTFNVGYVDTD
+741 AGTFNVGYVETA

-760 VRARGTIEAGVTQYV
+760 VRATGTIAAGVTQYV

-811 VLEIDGKVYVKATGF
+811 VLEIDGKVYVKATDF
-826 DAAVAT
+826 DAAVAL
-832 SYDKIGQHVAYYK
+832 SHDKIGQHVAYYK

-854 YVRNNNGDYVYLD
+854 YVRNNNGDYVLLSSGYYKPTARFD
-867 KEQDG
+867 KTGGSYTSSPDG
-872 TPVNDHIKFGT
+872 EWFQIGT
-883 LYNEHGVAEANGAY
+883 EWHNMN
-897 FKYNGNLYK
+897 
-906 LSDYKRY
+906 DYKRF
-913 KFDGETATVYYAC
+913 KFDGETAAEYYAC
-926 IYNGESDKILSK
+926 IYDGESDKILSK

-963 DVMELNDKNSV
+963 DVMELNDTNSI

-993 IKVATLRDLNKWG
+993 IKVATLRELNTWG
-1006 NLGLKET
+1006 NLGLTEE
-1013 DDELKKKVYY
+1013 ELNKTVKGTTKK
-1023 NGATIEVGDMKAVEF
+1023 VGDMKAAEF
-1038 LIFAIKALPTL
+1038 LKLAIQFATNP

>member
-36 AVSVNDVENYTKQE
+36 AVSINDVENYTKQE
-50 FTFIDKDAEIRN
+50 FTFIDKDAEIRS

-108 SREMLD
+108 SRETLG
-114 AMKVADVFKDN
+114 ALKVADVFKDD

-138 VLKKA
+138 VLKKTG
-143 DIDTTSGL
+143 IDTTSGL

-209 DLNSAINNIKLEDVL
+209 DLNSAINNIKFEDVL

-234 WDYQNNTAVLY
+234 WDNTGAVLY
-245 RRSRA
+245 KKESGGEIKLK
-250 QFSPK
+250 Q
-255 TLIAANGTSEC
+255 LIEADGTSE
-266 FEYVSND
+266 FFKFVNTEAKD
-273 KKVSGETYYLLDADA
+273 PAKTYYKLNREE
-288 GTIKVSDDGNWK
+288 GTIKVSDDGNWELIK
-300 LKAGAELPYFKNR
+300 ELPDFNNR
-313 YDKSGNQNRFGIAY
+313 YDISGKRNRFGLAY
-327 VVPED
+327 VVLVDDNQIKITKRYADRDCTIENED
-332 SHGMTV
+332 GMYYFKYTKDAAG
-338 TERYDADYSTKN
+338 TNYRY
-350 ESGLFYY
+350 
-357 EYDFVTATE
+357 
-366 AGVEYFYRVGAA
+366 GAA
-378 VRTKIQDATGTEP
+378 IRTKIEGTDP
-391 AKYAEI
+391 AQYKEV
-397 IEWRGYVETT
+397 IEWRGYVEATDGFVNTT
-407 KADYFEA
+407 PE
-414 EPWKT
+414 T
-419 YGYSRDGKVT
+419 YGYSSPAQYEK
-429 DEELREHP
+429 EELVKQETP
-437 STDSLARY
+437 DLIIC

-519 DTTAE
+519 VTTAE

-537 SAGKEYSGTFITAK
+537 SAGKEYKGTFITAK
-551 YRDKTVDEDKTVF
+551 DGDKDVY

-569 DGLTGFGDRYNITE
+569 DGLVGFGDRYNIRE
-583 KASNRVVV
+583 KASNGVVV
-591 ELAKKTIGELQT
+591 ALADKTIGELQT
-603 VGIDDLINTA
+603 AGIDDLINTA
-613 RLSDVMDIDGDVFVS
+613 LLSGVMDIDGDVFVS
-628 GDDFLSIPKEF
+628 DSTA
-639 VLDVDAKNENGFF
+639 DAKFILDEDAHGENGFF
-652 RLAAKGEKAEYKR
+652 RLAAAGETAEYKR

-680 IGVNNIAARMDAVVN
+680 IGVNNIAARMDDVVN

-703 KVKERYKLRVATA
+703 EVKERYKLKVATA
-716 ADTGRKKYISLTDV
+716 TEIGDTSVRKYISLADVSAATD
-730 YVDPVYEATEY
+730 Y
-741 AGTFNVGYVDTD
+741 AGTFNVGYVETD

-760 VRARGTIEAGVTQYV
+760 VRATGTISEGVTQYV

-798 GVDEVVNGATLSD
+798 GVDEVVNNAKLSD
-811 VLEIDGKVYVKATGF
+811 VLEIDGKVYVKATDF
-826 DAAVAT
+826 DEAVAT
-832 SYDKIGQHVAYYK
+832 SYAKIGQHVAYYK

-854 YVRNNNGDYVYLD
+854 YVRNNNGDYVRLSS
-867 KEQDG
+867 G
-872 TPVNDHIKFGT
+872 
-883 LYNEHGVAEANGAY
+883 Y
-897 FKYNGNLYK
+897 FKPTSRFNKIGESYTSSPDGEWFQIGTEWHNMN
-906 LSDYKRY
+906 DYKRY
-913 KFDGETATVYYAC
+913 KFDGENEEYYAC
-926 IYNGESDKILSK
+926 IYDGESDKILSK

-963 DVMELNDKNSV
+963 DVMELNDENSV

-993 IKVATLRDLNKWG
+993 IKDATLRELNTWG
-1006 NLGLKET
+1006 NLGMSE
-1013 DDELKKKVYY
+1013 
-1023 NGATIEVGDMKAVEF
+1023 ATLD
-1038 LIFAIKALPTL
+1038 AIKVANGGEDLTASEFFKGLNVRFVDGKLEIYFKFE

>member
-1 MKGGF
+1 M
-6 GKFLTF
+6 
-12 ILGLVVGVLLV
+12 GVLLV

-108 SREMLD
+108 SRETLG
-114 AMKVADVFKDN
+114 ALKVADVFKDD

-138 VLKKA
+138 VLKKTG
-143 DIDTTSGL
+143 IDTTTGL

-209 DLNSAINNIKLEDVL
+209 DLNSAINDIKFEDVL

-234 WDYQNNTAVLY
+234 WDKTGAVLY
-245 RRSRA
+245 KKESGGEIKLK
-250 QFSPK
+250 Q
-255 TLIAANGTSEC
+255 LIEADGTSE
-266 FEYVSND
+266 FFKFVNTEAKD
-273 KKVSGETYYLLDADA
+273 PAKTYYKLNREE
-288 GTIKVSDDGNWK
+288 GTIKVSDDGNWELIK
-300 LKAGAELPYFKNR
+300 ELPDFNNR
-313 YDKSGNQNRFGIAY
+313 YDISGKRNRFGLAY
-327 VVPED
+327 VVLVDDNQIKITKRYADRDCTVENED
-332 SHGMTV
+332 GMYYFKYTKDAAG
-338 TERYDADYSTKN
+338 TNYRY
-350 ESGLFYY
+350 
-357 EYDFVTATE
+357 
-366 AGVEYFYRVGAA
+366 GAA
-378 VRTKIQDATGTEP
+378 IRTKIQDATGTEP

-429 DEELREHP
+429 DEELTEYS
-437 STDSLARY
+437 STDSLVRY
-445 ALVHVGKS
+445 ALMHVGKS

-519 DTTAE
+519 VTTAE

-537 SAGKEYSGTFITAK
+537 SAGKEYKGTFITAK
-551 YRDKTVDEDKTVF
+551 DGDKTVY

-569 DGLTGFGDRYNITE
+569 DGLAFTGDRYNITE
-583 KASNRVVV
+583 KASNGVVV
-591 ELAKKTIGELQT
+591 ALSEKTIGELQT
-603 VGIDDLINTA
+603 AGIDDLVNAA
-613 RLSDVMDIDGDVFVS
+613 RLSDVMDVDGDVFVS
-628 GDDFLSIPKEF
+628 DSTA
-639 VLDVDAKNENGFF
+639 DAKFILDLDAHGENGFF
-652 RLAAKGEKAEYKR
+652 RLAAAGETAEYKR

-680 IGVNNIAARMDAVVN
+680 IGVNNIAARMDDVVN

-703 KVKERYKLRVATA
+703 EVKERYKLKVATA
-716 ADTGRKKYISLTDV
+716 ADIGNRYISLADV
-730 YVDPVYEATEY
+730 YATPAAPEY
-741 AGTFNVGYVDTD
+741 AGTFNVGYVETD
-753 PDTDIKF
+753 PNTDIKF
-760 VRARGTIEAGVTQYV
+760 VRATGTIAAGVTQYV

-783 VLVGLQDKTI
+783 VLIGLQDKTI

-811 VLEIDGKVYVKATGF
+811 VLEIDGKVYVKATDF
-826 DAAVAT
+826 DAAVAL
-832 SYDKIGQHVAYYK
+832 SYAKIGQYVAYYK

-867 KEQDG
+867 KEQNG
-872 TPVNDHIKFGT
+872 TQVGDHIKFGT
-883 LYNEHGVAEANGAY
+883 LYNEHGEEETDGAY

-913 KFDGETATVYYAC
+913 KFDGETAAEYYAC
-926 IYNGESDKILSK
+926 IYDGESDKVLSK

-963 DVMELNDKNSV
+963 DVMELNDTNSI

-993 IKVATLRDLNKWG
+993 IKVATLRELNTWG
-1006 NLGLKET
+1006 NLGMSE
-1013 DDELKKKVYY
+1013 
-1023 NGATIEVGDMKAVEF
+1023 ATLD
-1038 LIFAIKALPTL
+1038 AIKVANGGEDLTASEFFKGLNARFVDGKLEIYFKFE

>member
-108 SREMLD
+108 SRETLG
-114 AMKVADVFKDN
+114 ALKVADVFKDD

-138 VLKKA
+138 VLKKTG
-143 DIDTTSGL
+143 IDTTTGL

-174 SLEINEMTIAEMQ
+174 SLELNEMTIAEMQ

-209 DLNSAINNIKLEDVL
+209 DLNSAINNIKFEDVL
-224 PDFDRDFYAE
+224 PDFDRDLYTE

-250 QFSPK
+250 QFPQK
-255 TLIAANGTSEC
+255 TLIAANGTSEY

-288 GTIKVSDDGNWK
+288 GTIKVSDAGNWK

-313 YDKSGNQNRFGIAY
+313 YDKSGNQNRFGVAY

-429 DEELREHP
+429 DEELQEHP

-445 ALVHVGKS
+445 ALMHVGKS

-519 DTTAE
+519 VTTAE

-537 SAGKEYSGTFITAK
+537 PAGKEYKGTFITAK
-551 YRDKTVDEDKTVF
+551 DGDKTVY

-569 DGLTGFGDRYNITE
+569 DGLAFTGDRYNITE
-583 KASNRVVV
+583 KASNGVVV
-591 ELAKKTIGELQT
+591 ALADKTIGELQT
-603 VGIDDLINTA
+603 AGIDDLVNAA
-613 RLSDVMDIDGDVFVS
+613 RLSDVMDVDGDVFV
-628 GDDFLSIPKEF
+628 
-639 VLDVDAKNENGFF
+639 LDSTADAKFILDEDANNENGFF
-652 RLAAKGEKAEYKR
+652 RLAAAGETAEYKR

-680 IGVNNIAARMDAVVN
+680 IGVNNIAARMDDVVN

-703 KVKERYKLRVATA
+703 EVKERYKLKVATA
-716 ADTGRKKYISLTDV
+716 ADIGNTSVRKYISLADV
-730 YVDPVYEATEY
+730 YAAPDY
-741 AGTFNVGYVDTD
+741 AGTFNVGYVETD

-760 VRARGTIEAGVTQYV
+760 VRARGTIEASVTQYV

-798 GVDEVVNGATLSD
+798 GVDEVVNRASLSD
-811 VLEIDGKVYVKATGF
+811 VLEIDGKVYVKAADF

-832 SYDKIGQHVAYYK
+832 SHDKIGQHVAYYK

-854 YVRNNNGDYVYLD
+854 YVRNNNGDYVLLSSGYYKPTARFD
-867 KEQDG
+867 KTGESYTSSPDG
-872 TPVNDHIKFGT
+872 EWFQIGT
-883 LYNEHGVAEANGAY
+883 EWHNMN
-897 FKYNGNLYK
+897 
-906 LSDYKRY
+906 DYKRF
-913 KFDGETATVYYAC
+913 KFDGETASEYYAC
-926 IYNGESDKILSK
+926 IYDGESDKILSK

-963 DVMELNDKNSV
+963 DVMELNDTNSI

-993 IKVATLRDLNKWG
+993 IKDATLRELNTWG
-1006 NLGLKET
+1006 NLGLTEEELNKTVKET
-1013 DDELKKKVYY
+1013 TKK
-1023 NGATIEVGDMKAVEF
+1023 VGDMKAAEF
-1038 LIFAIKALPTL
+1038 LKLAIQFATNP

>member
-108 SREMLD
+108 SRETLG
-114 AMKVADVFKDN
+114 ALKVADVFKDD
-125 NLKVVLN
+125 NLKAVLN

-138 VLKKA
+138 VLKKTG
-143 DIDTTSGL
+143 IDTTTGL

-209 DLNSAINNIKLEDVL
+209 DLNSAINNIKFEDVL
-224 PDFDRDFYAE
+224 PDFDRDLYTE

-250 QFSPK
+250 QFPQK
-255 TLIAANGTSEC
+255 TLIAANGTSEY

-288 GTIKVSDDGNWK
+288 GTIKVSDAGNWK

-378 VRTKIQDATGTEP
+378 VRTKIQDATGSEP

-429 DEELREHP
+429 DEELQEHP

-445 ALVHVGKS
+445 ALMHVGKS

-481 EITDDSADILKKLK
+481 EITDASADILKKLK

-519 DTTAE
+519 VTTAE
-524 KATDGAYIALPAL
+524 KATDGEYIALPAL
-537 SAGKEYSGTFITAK
+537 SAGKEYKGTFITAK
-551 YRDKTVDEDKTVF
+551 EGDKTVY

-569 DGLTGFGDRYNITE
+569 DGLIGFGDRYNITE
-583 KASNRVVV
+583 KASNGVVV
-591 ELAKKTIGELQT
+591 ALADKTIGELQT
-603 VGIDDLINTA
+603 AGIDDLVNAA
-613 RLSDVMDIDGDVFVS
+613 RLSDVMDVDGDVFV
-628 GDDFLSIPKEF
+628 
-639 VLDVDAKNENGFF
+639 LDSTADAKFILDLDAHGENGFF
-652 RLAAKGEKAEYKR
+652 RLAAAGETAEYKR

-680 IGVNNIAARMDAVVN
+680 IGVNNIAARMDDVVN

-703 KVKERYKLRVATA
+703 EVKERYKLKVATA
-716 ADTGRKKYISLTDV
+716 ADIGNTSVRKYISLADV
-730 YVDPVYEATEY
+730 YAAPEY
-741 AGTFNVGYVDTD
+741 AGTFNVGYVETE

-760 VRARGTIEAGVTQYV
+760 VRARGTIAAGVTQYV

-811 VLEIDGKVYVKATGF
+811 VLEIDGKVYVKATDF
-826 DAAVAT
+826 DAAVAL
-832 SYDKIGQHVAYYK
+832 SHDKIGQHVAYYK

-854 YVRNNNGDYVYLD
+854 YVRNNNGDYVLLSSGYYKPTARFD
-867 KEQDG
+867 KTGGSYTSSPDG
-872 TPVNDHIKFGT
+872 EWFQIGT
-883 LYNEHGVAEANGAY
+883 EWHNMN
-897 FKYNGNLYK
+897 
-906 LSDYKRY
+906 DYKRF
-913 KFDGETATVYYAC
+913 KFDGETADEYYAC
-926 IYNGESDKILSK
+926 IYDGESDKILSK

-963 DVMELNDKNSV
+963 DVMELNDTNSI
-974 LYGLGNS
+974 LYELGNS

-993 IKVATLRDLNKWG
+993 IKVATLRELNTWG
-1006 NLGLKET
+1006 NLGLTEE
-1013 DDELKKKVYY
+1013 ELNKTVTGTTKK
-1023 NGATIEVGDMKAVEF
+1023 VGDMKAAEF
-1038 LIFAIKALPTL
+1038 LKLAIQFATNP

>member
-108 SREMLD
+108 SRETLG
-114 AMKVADVFKDN
+114 ALKVADVFKDD

-138 VLKKA
+138 VLKKTG
-143 DIDTTSGL
+143 IDTTTGL

-209 DLNSAINNIKLEDVL
+209 DLNSAINDIKFEDVL

-234 WDYQNNTAVLY
+234 WDKTGAVLY
-245 RRSRA
+245 KKESGGEIKLK
-250 QFSPK
+250 Q
-255 TLIAANGTSEC
+255 LIEADGTSE
-266 FEYVSND
+266 FFKFVNTEAKD
-273 KKVSGETYYLLDADA
+273 PAKTYYKLNREE
-288 GTIKVSDDGNWK
+288 GTIKVSDDGNWELIK
-300 LKAGAELPYFKNR
+300 ELPDFNNR
-313 YDKSGNQNRFGIAY
+313 YDISGKRNRFGLAY
-327 VVPED
+327 VVLVDDNQIKITKRYADRDCTVENED
-332 SHGMTV
+332 GMYYFKYTKDAAG
-338 TERYDADYSTKN
+338 TNYRY
-350 ESGLFYY
+350 
-357 EYDFVTATE
+357 
-366 AGVEYFYRVGAA
+366 GAA
-378 VRTKIQDATGTEP
+378 IRTKIQDATGTEP

-429 DEELREHP
+429 DEELTEYS
-437 STDSLARY
+437 STDSLVRY
-445 ALVHVGKS
+445 ALMHVGKS

-519 DTTAE
+519 VTTAE

-537 SAGKEYSGTFITAK
+537 SAGKEYKGTFITAK
-551 YRDKTVDEDKTVF
+551 DGDKTVY

-569 DGLTGFGDRYNITE
+569 DGLAFTGDRYNITE
-583 KASNRVVV
+583 KASNGVVV
-591 ELAKKTIGELQT
+591 ALSEKTIGELQT
-603 VGIDDLINTA
+603 AGIDDLVNAA
-613 RLSDVMDIDGDVFVS
+613 RLSDVMDVDGDVFVS
-628 GDDFLSIPKEF
+628 DSTA
-639 VLDVDAKNENGFF
+639 DAKFILDLDAHGENGFF
-652 RLAAKGEKAEYKR
+652 RLAAAGETAEYKR

-680 IGVNNIAARMDAVVN
+680 IGVNNIAARMDDVVN

-703 KVKERYKLRVATA
+703 EVKERYKLKVATA
-716 ADTGRKKYISLTDV
+716 ADIGNRYISLADV
-730 YVDPVYEATEY
+730 YATPAAPEY
-741 AGTFNVGYVDTD
+741 AGTFNVGYVETD

-760 VRARGTIEAGVTQYV
+760 VRARGTIAAGVTQYV

-783 VLVGLQDKTI
+783 VLIGLQDKTI

-832 SYDKIGQHVAYYK
+832 SYEKTGQHVAYYK

-867 KEQDG
+867 KEQNG
-872 TPVNDHIKFGT
+872 TQVNDHIKFGT
-883 LYNEHGVAEANGAY
+883 LYNEHGEEETDGAY

-913 KFDGETATVYYAC
+913 NFDGETAAEYYAC
-926 IYNGESDKILSK
+926 IYDGESDKILSK

-948 DSGTMDKIVKDMRIG
+948 DNGTMDKIVKDMRIG

-981 KISSIEAEVSDK
+981 KVSSIEAEVTDK
-993 IKVATLRDLNKWG
+993 IKDATLRELNTWG
-1006 NLGLKET
+1006 NLGLTEE
-1013 DDELKKKVYY
+1013 ELNKTVR
-1023 NGATIEVGDMKAVEF
+1023 GTTIKVGDMKAAEF
-1038 LIFAIKALPTL
+1038 LKLAIQFATNP

>member
-36 AVSVNDVENYTKQE
+36 AVSVNDVEKYTKQE

-108 SREMLD
+108 SRETLG
-114 AMKVADVFKDN
+114 ALKVADVFKGD

-138 VLKKA
+138 VLKKTG
-143 DIDTTSGL
+143 IDTTTGL

-209 DLNSAINNIKLEDVL
+209 DLNSAINNIKFEDVL

-250 QFSPK
+250 QFPQK
-255 TLIAANGTSEC
+255 TLIAANGTSEY

-313 YDKSGNQNRFGIAY
+313 YDKSGNQNRFGNVF

-338 TERYDADYSTKN
+338 TERYAADYSTKN

-378 VRTKIQDATGTEP
+378 VRTKIEGTDP
-391 AKYAEI
+391 AQYKEV

-407 KADYFEA
+407 DGFVNTTPE
-414 EPWKT
+414 T
-419 YGYSRDGKVT
+419 YGYSSLAQYEK
-429 DEELREHP
+429 EELVKQDTP
-437 STDSLARY
+437 DLIIC

-519 DTTAE
+519 VTTAE
-524 KATDGAYIALPAL
+524 KATDGAYIALPVL
-537 SAGKEYSGTFITAK
+537 SAGKEYKGTFITAK
-551 YRDKTVDEDKTVF
+551 DGDKTVY

-569 DGLTGFGDRYNITE
+569 DGLAGFGDRYNITE
-583 KASNRVVV
+583 KASNGVVV
-591 ELAKKTIGELQT
+591 ALADKTIGELQT
-603 VGIDDLINTA
+603 AGIDDLVNAA
-613 RLSDVMDIDGDVFVS
+613 RLSDVMDVDGDVFV
-628 GDDFLSIPKEF
+628 
-639 VLDVDAKNENGFF
+639 LDSTADAKFILDEDAHNENGFF
-652 RLAAKGEKAEYKR
+652 RLAADGETAEYKR

-680 IGVNNIAARMDAVVN
+680 IGVNNIAARMDDVVN

-703 KVKERYKLRVATA
+703 EVKERYKLRVATA
-716 ADTGRKKYISLTDV
+716 ADKGNTSVRKYISLADV
-730 YVDPVYEATEY
+730 YAATEY
-741 AGTFNVGYVDTD
+741 AGTFNVGYVETD

-760 VRARGTIEAGVTQYV
+760 VRATGTIATGVTQYV

-811 VLEIDGKVYVKATGF
+811 VLEIDGKVYVKAADF

-883 LYNEHGVAEANGAY
+883 LYNEHGVEETDGAY

-926 IYNGESDKILSK
+926 IYDGESDKILSK
-938 MATMTVKDLA
+938 MATMTVQDLA
-948 DSGTMDKIVKDMRIG
+948 DGGTMDKIVKDMRIG
-963 DVMELNDKNSV
+963 DVMELNDKNSI

-993 IKVATLRDLNKWG
+993 IKVATLRELNAWG
-1006 NLGLKET
+1006 NLGMSE
-1013 DDELKKKVYY
+1013 
-1023 NGATIEVGDMKAVEF
+1023 ATLD
-1038 LIFAIKALPTL
+1038 AIKVANGGKDLTASEFFKGLNARFVDGKLEIYFKFE

>member
-12 ILGLVVGVLLV
+12 ILGIVVGVLLV

-108 SREMLD
+108 SRETLG
-114 AMKVADVFKDN
+114 ALKVADVFKDD

-138 VLKKA
+138 VLKKTG
-143 DIDTTSGL
+143 IDTTTGL

-174 SLEINEMTIAEMQ
+174 SLELNEMTIAEMQ

-209 DLNSAINNIKLEDVL
+209 DLNSAINNIKFEDVL
-224 PDFDRDFYAE
+224 PDFDRDLYTE

-250 QFSPK
+250 QFPQK
-255 TLIAANGTSEC
+255 TLIAANGTSEY

-288 GTIKVSDDGNWK
+288 GTIKVSDAGNWK

-407 KADYFEA
+407 KADYFAA

-429 DEELREHP
+429 DEELTEYS
-437 STDSLARY
+437 STDSLVRY
-445 ALVHVGKS
+445 ALMHVGKS

-519 DTTAE
+519 VTTAE
-524 KATDGAYIALPAL
+524 KATDGEYIALPAL
-537 SAGKEYSGTFITAK
+537 SAGKEYKGTFITAK
-551 YRDKTVDEDKTVF
+551 DGDKTVY

-569 DGLTGFGDRYNITE
+569 DGLAGFGDRYNITE
-583 KASNRVVV
+583 KASNGVVV
-591 ELAKKTIGELQT
+591 ALADKTIGELQT
-603 VGIDDLINTA
+603 AGIDDLINTA
-613 RLSDVMDIDGDVFVS
+613 RLSDVMDIDGDVFV
-628 GDDFLSIPKEF
+628 
-639 VLDVDAKNENGFF
+639 LDSTADAKFILDEDAHGENGFF
-652 RLAAKGEKAEYKR
+652 RLAAAGETAEYKR
-665 VYEGDGNAVV
+665 VYEGDGNAVI

-680 IGVNNIAARMDAVVN
+680 IGVNNIAARMDDVVN

-703 KVKERYKLRVATA
+703 EVKERYKLKVATA
-716 ADTGRKKYISLTDV
+716 ADIGNTSVRKYISLADV
-730 YVDPVYEATEY
+730 YAAPEY
-741 AGTFNVGYVDTD
+741 AGTFNVGYVETD

-760 VRARGTIEAGVTQYV
+760 VRARGTIAAGVTQYV

-798 GVDEVVNGATLSD
+798 GVDEVVNRATLSD
-811 VLEIDGKVYVKATGF
+811 VLEIDGKVYVKAADF

-832 SYDKIGQHVAYYK
+832 SHDKIGQHVAYYK

-854 YVRNNNGDYVYLD
+854 YVRNNNGDYVLLSSGYYKPTARFD
-867 KEQDG
+867 KTGGSYTSSPDG
-872 TPVNDHIKFGT
+872 EWFQIGT
-883 LYNEHGVAEANGAY
+883 EWHNMN
-897 FKYNGNLYK
+897 
-906 LSDYKRY
+906 DYKRF
-913 KFDGETATVYYAC
+913 KFDGETAAEYYAC
-926 IYNGESDKILSK
+926 IYDGESDKILSK

-963 DVMELNDKNSV
+963 DVMELNDTNSI

-993 IKVATLRDLNKWG
+993 IKVATLRELNTWG
-1006 NLGLKET
+1006 NLGLTEE
-1013 DDELKKKVYY
+1013 ELNKTVKGTTKK
-1023 NGATIEVGDMKAVEF
+1023 VGDMKAAEF
-1038 LIFAIKALPTL
+1038 LKLAIQFATNS

>member
-108 SREMLD
+108 SRETLG
-114 AMKVADVFKDN
+114 AMKVADVFKGD

-138 VLKKA
+138 VLKKTG
-143 DIDTTSGL
+143 IDTTSGL

-209 DLNSAINNIKLEDVL
+209 DLNSAINSIKFEDVL

-234 WDYQNNTAVLY
+234 WDNTGAVLY
-245 RRSRA
+245 KKESGGEIKLK
-250 QFSPK
+250 Q
-255 TLIAANGTSEC
+255 LIEADGTSE
-266 FEYVSND
+266 FFKFVNTEAKD
-273 KKVSGETYYLLDADA
+273 PAKTYYKLNREE
-288 GTIKVSDDGNWK
+288 GTIKVSDDGNWELIK
-300 LKAGAELPYFKNR
+300 ELPDFNNR
-313 YDKSGNQNRFGIAY
+313 YDISGKRNRFGLAY
-327 VVPED
+327 VVLVDDNQIKITKRYADRDCTVENED
-332 SHGMTV
+332 GM
-338 TERYDADYSTKN
+338 YYFKYTK
-350 ESGLFYY
+350 
-357 EYDFVTATE
+357 
-366 AGVEYFYRVGAA
+366 
-378 VRTKIQDATGTEP
+378 DATGTNYRYGAAIRTKIEGTDP
-391 AKYAEI
+391 AQYKEV
-397 IEWRGYVETT
+397 IEWRGYVEAMDGFVNTT
-407 KADYFEA
+407 PE
-414 EPWKT
+414 T
-419 YGYSRDGKVT
+419 YGYSSLAQYEK
-429 DEELREHP
+429 EELVKQETP
-437 STDSLARY
+437 DLIIC

-453 EPVLKALADETLNT
+453 EPDLKALADETLNT

-519 DTTAE
+519 VTTAE

-551 YRDKTVDEDKTVF
+551 DGDKTVY

-583 KASNRVVV
+583 KASNGVVV
-591 ELAKKTIGELQT
+591 ALADKTIGELQT
-603 VGIDDLINTA
+603 AGIDDLVNAA
-613 RLSDVMDIDGDVFVS
+613 RLSDVMDIDGDVFV
-628 GDDFLSIPKEF
+628 
-639 VLDVDAKNENGFF
+639 LDSTADAKFILDLDAHGENGFF
-652 RLAAKGEKAEYKR
+652 RLAAAGETAEYKR
-665 VYEGDGNAVV
+665 VYEGDGNAVI

-680 IGVNNIAARMDAVVN
+680 IGVNNIAARMDNVVN

-703 KVKERYKLRVATA
+703 EVKERYKLRVATA
-716 ADTGRKKYISLTDV
+716 ADIGDISVRKYISLADV
-730 YVDPVYEATEY
+730 YAAPDY
-741 AGTFNVGYVDTD
+741 AGTFNVGYVETD

-760 VRARGTIEAGVTQYV
+760 VRATGTIVAGVTQYV

-811 VLEIDGKVYVKATGF
+811 VLEIDGKVYVKATDF

-832 SYDKIGQHVAYYK
+832 SYEKIGQHVAYYK

-854 YVRNNNGDYVYLD
+854 YVRNNNGDYILLSSGYYKPTARFD
-867 KEQDG
+867 KTGGSYTSSPDG
-872 TPVNDHIKFGT
+872 EWFQIGT
-883 LYNEHGVAEANGAY
+883 EWHNMN
-897 FKYNGNLYK
+897 
-906 LSDYKRY
+906 DYKRY
-913 KFDGETATVYYAC
+913 KFDGETATEYYAC

-981 KISSIEAEVSDK
+981 KISSIEAEVTDK
-993 IKVATLRDLNKWG
+993 IKDATLRELNAWG
-1006 NLGLKET
+1006 NLGLTEE
-1013 DDELKKKVYY
+1013 ELNKTVR
-1023 NGATIEVGDMKAVEF
+1023 GTTIKVGDMKAAEF
-1038 LIFAIKALPTL
+1038 LKLAIQFATNP

>member
-36 AVSVNDVENYTKQE
+36 AVSVNDVEKYTKQE

-108 SREMLD
+108 SRETLG

-138 VLKKA
+138 VLKKTG
-143 DIDTTSGL
+143 IDTTSGL

-209 DLNSAINNIKLEDVL
+209 DLNSAINSIKFEDVL

-234 WDYQNNTAVLY
+234 WDNAGAVLY
-245 RRSRA
+245 KKESGGEIKLK
-250 QFSPK
+250 Q
-255 TLIAANGTSEC
+255 LIEADGTSE
-266 FEYVSND
+266 FFKFVNTEAKD
-273 KKVSGETYYLLDADA
+273 PAKTYYKLNREE
-288 GTIKVSDDGNWK
+288 GTIKVSDDGNWELIK
-300 LKAGAELPYFKNR
+300 ELPDFNNR
-313 YDKSGNQNRFGIAY
+313 YDISGKRNRFGLAY
-327 VVPED
+327 VVLVDDNQIKITKRYADRDCTVENED
-332 SHGMTV
+332 GMYYFKYTKDAAG
-338 TERYDADYSTKN
+338 TNYRY
-350 ESGLFYY
+350 
-357 EYDFVTATE
+357 
-366 AGVEYFYRVGAA
+366 GAA
-378 VRTKIQDATGTEP
+378 IRTKIEGTDP
-391 AKYAEI
+391 AQYKEV
-397 IEWRGYVETT
+397 IEWRGYVEATDGFVNTT
-407 KADYFEA
+407 PE
-414 EPWKT
+414 T
-419 YGYSRDGKVT
+419 YGYSSPAQYEK
-429 DEELREHP
+429 EELVKQETP
-437 STDSLARY
+437 DLIIC

-519 DTTAE
+519 VTTAE

-537 SAGKEYSGTFITAK
+537 SAGKEYKGTFITAK
-551 YRDKTVDEDKTVF
+551 EGDKDVY

-583 KASNRVVV
+583 KASNGVVV
-591 ELAKKTIGELQT
+591 ALADKTIGELQT
-603 VGIDDLINTA
+603 AGIDDLINTA

-628 GDDFLSIPKEF
+628 GDDFPSIPKEY
-639 VLDVDAKNENGFF
+639 VLDGTDRNGFF
-652 RLAAKGEKAEYKR
+652 RLAAAGETAEYKR

-680 IGVNNIAARMDAVVN
+680 IGVNNIAARMDDVVN

-703 KVKERYKLRVATA
+703 KVKERYKLRVATTA
-716 ADTGRKKYISLTDV
+716 EIDNTSVRKYISLADV
-730 YVDPVYEATEY
+730 YSAPAAPEY
-741 AGTFNVGYVDTD
+741 AGTFNVGYVETD
-753 PDTDIKF
+753 PGKDIKF
-760 VRARGTIEAGVTQYV
+760 VRARGTIAATVTQYV

-811 VLEIDGKVYVKATGF
+811 VLEIDGKVYVKAADF
-826 DAAVAT
+826 DAAVT
-832 SYDKIGQHVAYYK
+832 ISHDKIGQHVAYYK

-883 LYNEHGVAEANGAY
+883 LYNEHGVAEADGAY

-913 KFDGETATVYYAC
+913 KFDGETAAEYYAC

-981 KISSIEAEVSDK
+981 KISSIEAEVTDK
-993 IKVATLRDLNKWG
+993 IKDATLRELNAWG
-1006 NLGLKET
+1006 NLGLTEE
-1013 DDELKKKVYY
+1013 ELNKTVR
-1023 NGATIEVGDMKAVEF
+1023 GTTIKVGDMKAADF
-1038 LIFAIKALPTL
+1038 IRIAIRFATE

>member
-108 SREMLD
+108 SRETLG
-114 AMKVADVFKDN
+114 ALKVADVFKGD

-138 VLKKA
+138 VLKKTG
-143 DIDTTSGL
+143 IDTTAGL

-209 DLNSAINNIKLEDVL
+209 DLNSAINSIKFEDVL

-234 WDYQNNTAVLY
+234 WDDTGAVLY
-245 RRSRA
+245 KKESGGEIKLK
-250 QFSPK
+250 Q
-255 TLIAANGTSEC
+255 LIEADGTSE
-266 FEYVSND
+266 FFKFVNTEAKD
-273 KKVSGETYYLLDADA
+273 PAKTYYKLNREE
-288 GTIKVSDDGNWK
+288 GTIKVSDDGNWELIK
-300 LKAGAELPYFKNR
+300 ELPDFNDR
-313 YDKSGNQNRFGIAY
+313 YDISGKRNRFGLAY
-327 VVPED
+327 VVLVDDNQIKITKRYADRDCTVENED
-332 SHGMTV
+332 GMYYFKYTKDAAG
-338 TERYDADYSTKN
+338 TNYRY
-350 ESGLFYY
+350 
-357 EYDFVTATE
+357 
-366 AGVEYFYRVGAA
+366 GAA
-378 VRTKIQDATGTEP
+378 IRTKIEGTDP
-391 AKYAEI
+391 AQYKEV
-397 IEWRGYVETT
+397 IEWRGYVEATDGFVNTT
-407 KADYFEA
+407 PE
-414 EPWKT
+414 T
-419 YGYSRDGKVT
+419 YGYSSPAQYEK
-429 DEELREHP
+429 EELVKQETP
-437 STDSLARY
+437 DLIIC

-501 IDKDV
+501 IDKDI

-519 DTTAE
+519 VTTAE
-524 KATDGAYIALPAL
+524 KATDGTYIALPAL
-537 SAGKEYSGTFITAK
+537 SAGKEYKGTFITAK
-551 YRDKTVDEDKTVF
+551 DGDKDVY
-564 LVKYK
+564 LVKDK
-569 DGLTGFGDRYNITE
+569 EGLAFTGDRYIITE
-583 KASNRVVV
+583 KASNGVVV
-591 ELAKKTIGELQT
+591 ALADKTIGELQT
-603 VGIDDLINTA
+603 AGIDDLINAA
-613 RLSDVMDIDGDVFVS
+613 RLSDVMDIDGDVFVEDKS
-628 GDDFLSIPKEF
+628 GKF
-639 VLDVDAKNENGFF
+639 VFDTDTAGKNGFF
-652 RLAAKGEKAEYKR
+652 RLAQTGETATHKR
-665 VYEGDGNAVV
+665 VYEGASNAVV

-680 IGVNNIAARMDAVVN
+680 IGVNNIAARMDDVVN

-716 ADTGRKKYISLTDV
+716 TEIGNTSVRKYISLADV
-730 YVDPVYEATEY
+730 YSAPVAPEY
-741 AGTFNVGYVDTD
+741 AGTFNVGYVESD
-753 PDTDIKF
+753 PNTDIKF
-760 VRARGTIEAGVTQYV
+760 VRARDSIATGVTQYV

-783 VLVGLQDKTI
+783 VLIGLQDKTI

-811 VLEIDGKVYVKATGF
+811 VLEIDGKVYVKARDF
-826 DAAVAT
+826 AAAVT
-832 SYDKIGQHVAYYK
+832 ISNEKIGQEVAYYK

-854 YVRNNNGDYVYLD
+854 YVRNNNGDYVLLSSGYY
-867 KEQDG
+867 KPTSRFNKTGESYTSSPNGEWFQIG
-872 TPVNDHIKFGT
+872 TEWHNM
-883 LYNEHGVAEANGAY
+883 NE
-897 FKYNGNLYK
+897 
-906 LSDYKRY
+906 YKRY
-913 KFDGETATVYYAC
+913 NFDGETATEYYAC
-926 IYNGESDKILSK
+926 IYDGESDKILSK

-963 DVMELNDKNSV
+963 DVMELNDKNSI

-981 KISSIEAEVSDK
+981 KISSIEAVVSDK
-993 IKVATLRDLNKWG
+993 IKGATLRELNTWG
-1006 NLGLKET
+1006 NLGLTEEDLNKT
-1013 DDELKKKVYY
+1013 VRGTGIK
-1023 NGATIEVGDMKAVEF
+1023 AGDMKAADF
-1038 LIFAIKALPTL
+1038 IRIAIRLATE

>member
-36 AVSVNDVENYTKQE
+36 AVSVNDVEKYTKQE

-108 SREMLD
+108 SRETLG
-114 AMKVADVFKDN
+114 ALKVADVFKGD

-138 VLKKA
+138 VLKKTG
-143 DIDTTSGL
+143 IDTTTGL

-209 DLNSAINNIKLEDVL
+209 DLNSAINNIKFEDVL

-250 QFSPK
+250 QFPQK
-255 TLIAANGTSEC
+255 TLIAANGTSEY

-288 GTIKVSDDGNWK
+288 GAIKVSDDGNWK

-357 EYDFVTATE
+357 EYDFVTTTE

-481 EITDDSADILKKLK
+481 EITDASADILKKLK

-524 KATDGAYIALPAL
+524 KAAEGAYIALPAL
-537 SAGKEYSGTFITAK
+537 SEGKEYKGTFITAK

-569 DGLTGFGDRYNITE
+569 KGLAFTGDRYNIIK
-583 KASNRVVV
+583 KASNGVVV
-591 ELAKKTIGELQT
+591 ALADKTIGELQT
-603 VGIDDLINTA
+603 AGIDDLINTA
-613 RLSDVMDIDGDVFVS
+613 RLSDVMDIDGDVFVEDTS
-628 GDDFLSIPKEF
+628 GKF
-639 VLDVDAKNENGFF
+639 VFDTDTAGKNGFF
-652 RLAAKGEKAEYKR
+652 RLAQTGESATHKR
-665 VYEGDGNAVV
+665 VYEGASNAVV

-680 IGVNNIAARMDAVVN
+680 IGVNNIAARMDDVVN

-703 KVKERYKLRVATA
+703 EVKERYKLRVATA
-716 ADTGRKKYISLTDV
+716 AEIGNTSVRKYISLADV
-730 YVDPVYEATEY
+730 YSAPVAPEY
-741 AGTFNVGYVDTD
+741 AGTFNVGYVESD
-753 PDTDIKF
+753 PNTDIKF
-760 VRARGTIEAGVTQYV
+760 VRARDSIATGVTQYV

-811 VLEIDGKVYVKATGF
+811 VLEIDGKVYVKATDF

-832 SYDKIGQHVAYYK
+832 SYEKIGQHVAYYK

-883 LYNEHGVAEANGAY
+883 LYNEHGVEETNGAY

-906 LSDYKRY
+906 LSDYKRF
-913 KFDGETATVYYAC
+913 KFDGETADEYYAC
-926 IYNGESDKILSK
+926 IYEGESDKILSK

-963 DVMELNDKNSV
+963 DVMELNDTNSI
-974 LYGLGNS
+974 LYGLGTS

-1038 LIFAIKALPTL
+1038 LIFAIKALPTLP

>member
-108 SREMLD
+108 SRETLG
-114 AMKVADVFKDN
+114 ALKVADVFKDD

-138 VLKKA
+138 VLKKTG
-143 DIDTTSGL
+143 IDTTTGL

-209 DLNSAINNIKLEDVL
+209 DLNSAINNIKFEDVL

-234 WDYQNNTAVLY
+234 WDKTGAVLY
-245 RRSRA
+245 KKESGGEIKLK
-250 QFSPK
+250 Q
-255 TLIAANGTSEC
+255 LIEADGTSE
-266 FEYVSND
+266 FFKFVNTEAKD
-273 KKVSGETYYLLDADA
+273 PAKTYYKLNREE
-288 GTIKVSDDGNWK
+288 GTIKVSDDGNWELIK
-300 LKAGAELPYFKNR
+300 ELPDFNNR
-313 YDKSGNQNRFGIAY
+313 YDISGKRNRFGLAY
-327 VVPED
+327 VVLVDDNQIKITKRYADRDCTVENED
-332 SHGMTV
+332 GMYYFKYTKDAAG
-338 TERYDADYSTKN
+338 TNYRY
-350 ESGLFYY
+350 
-357 EYDFVTATE
+357 
-366 AGVEYFYRVGAA
+366 GAA
-378 VRTKIQDATGTEP
+378 IRTKIEGTDP
-391 AKYAEI
+391 AQYKEV
-397 IEWRGYVETT
+397 IEWRGYVEATDGFVNTT
-407 KADYFEA
+407 PE
-414 EPWKT
+414 T
-419 YGYSRDGKVT
+419 YGYSSPAQYEK
-429 DEELREHP
+429 EELVKQETP
-437 STDSLARY
+437 DLIIC

-519 DTTAE
+519 VTTAE
-524 KATDGAYIALPAL
+524 KATDGEYIALPAL
-537 SAGKEYSGTFITAK
+537 SAGKEYKGTFITAK
-551 YRDKTVDEDKTVF
+551 DGDKTVY

-569 DGLTGFGDRYNITE
+569 DGLAGFGDRYNITE
-583 KASNRVVV
+583 KASNGVVV
-591 ELAKKTIGELQT
+591 ALADKTIGELQT
-603 VGIDDLINTA
+603 AGIDDLVNAA
-613 RLSDVMDIDGDVFVS
+613 RLSSVMDIDGDVFVS
-628 GDDFLSIPKEF
+628 GDDFPSIPKEY
-639 VLDVDAKNENGFF
+639 VLDGTDRNGFF
-652 RLAAKGEKAEYKR
+652 RLAAAGETAEYKR

-680 IGVNNIAARMDAVVN
+680 IGVNNIAARMDDVVN

-703 KVKERYKLRVATA
+703 EVKERYKLKVATA
-716 ADTGRKKYISLTDV
+716 ADIGNTSVRKYISLADV
-730 YVDPVYEATEY
+730 YAAPEY
-741 AGTFNVGYVDTD
+741 AGTFNVGYVETD

-760 VRARGTIEAGVTQYV
+760 VRATGTIAAGVTQYV

-811 VLEIDGKVYVKATGF
+811 VLEIDGKVYVKATDF
-826 DAAVAT
+826 DAAVAL
-832 SYDKIGQHVAYYK
+832 SHDKIGQHVAYYK

-883 LYNEHGVAEANGAY
+883 LYNEHGVAETNGAY

-913 KFDGETATVYYAC
+913 KFDGETATEYYAC
-926 IYNGESDKILSK
+926 IYDGESDKILSK

-963 DVMELNDKNSV
+963 DVMELNDTNSI

-993 IKVATLRDLNKWG
+993 IKVATLGELNAWG
-1006 NLGLKET
+1006 NLGLTEA
-1013 DDELKKKVYY
+1013 ELNK
-1023 NGATIEVGDMKAVEF
+1023 TIAGVPIGNMKAVEF
-1038 LIFAIKALPTL
+1038 IRYVISTLP

>member
-12 ILGLVVGVLLV
+12 ILGIVVGVLLV

-108 SREMLD
+108 SRETLG
-114 AMKVADVFKDN
+114 ALKVADVFKDD

-138 VLKKA
+138 VLKKTG
-143 DIDTTSGL
+143 IDTTTGL

-174 SLEINEMTIAEMQ
+174 SLELNEMTIAEMQ

-209 DLNSAINNIKLEDVL
+209 DLNSAINNIKFEDVL
-224 PDFDRDFYAE
+224 PDFDRDLYTE

-255 TLIAANGTSEC
+255 TLIAANGTSEY

-288 GTIKVSDDGNWK
+288 GTIKVSDAGNWK

-366 AGVEYFYRVGAA
+366 AGIEYFYRVGAA

-407 KADYFEA
+407 KTDYFEA

-429 DEELREHP
+429 DEELTEYS

-445 ALVHVGKS
+445 ALMHVGKS

-467 LDGAIGDMKLGQVI
+467 IDGAIGDMKLGQVI

-519 DTTAE
+519 VTTAE
-524 KATDGAYIALPAL
+524 KATDGEYIALPAL
-537 SAGKEYSGTFITAK
+537 SAGKEYKGTFITAK
-551 YRDKTVDEDKTVF
+551 EGDKTVY

-569 DGLTGFGDRYNITE
+569 DGLAGFGDRYNITE
-583 KASNRVVV
+583 KASNGVVV
-591 ELAKKTIGELQT
+591 ALADKTIGELQT
-603 VGIDDLINTA
+603 AGIDDLVNTA
-613 RLSDVMDIDGDVFVS
+613 RLSDVMDVDGDVFV
-628 GDDFLSIPKEF
+628 
-639 VLDVDAKNENGFF
+639 LDSTADAKFILDEDANNENGFF
-652 RLAAKGEKAEYKR
+652 RLAAAGETAEYKR

-680 IGVNNIAARMDAVVN
+680 IGVNNIAARMDDVVN

-703 KVKERYKLRVATA
+703 EVKERYKLKVATA
-716 ADTGRKKYISLTDV
+716 ADIGNTSVRKYISLADV
-730 YVDPVYEATEY
+730 YAVPEY
-741 AGTFNVGYVDTD
+741 AGTFNVGYVETD

-760 VRARGTIEAGVTQYV
+760 VRATGTIEASVTQYV

-811 VLEIDGKVYVKATGF
+811 VLEIDGKVYVKAADF

-832 SYDKIGQHVAYYK
+832 SYEKIGQHVAYYK

-872 TPVNDHIKFGT
+872 TQVNDHIKFGT
-883 LYNEHGVAEANGAY
+883 LYNEHGVAETDGAY

-906 LSDYKRY
+906 LSDYKRF
-913 KFDGETATVYYAC
+913 KFDGETAAEYYAC
-926 IYNGESDKILSK
+926 IYEGESDKILSK

-963 DVMELNDKNSV
+963 DVMELNDTNSI

-993 IKVATLRDLNKWG
+993 IKDATLRELNTWG
-1006 NLGLKET
+1006 NLGLTEEELNKTVKET
-1013 DDELKKKVYY
+1013 TKK
-1023 NGATIEVGDMKAVEF
+1023 VGDMKAAEF
-1038 LIFAIKALPTL
+1038 LKLAIQFATNP

>member
-75 NIKETTVSDAKRI
+75 NIKETTVFDVKRI

-108 SREMLD
+108 SRETLG
-114 AMKVADVFKDN
+114 ALKVADVFKDD

-138 VLKKA
+138 VLKKTG
-143 DIDTTSGL
+143 IDTTTGL

-159 HISEPVIDGFNALLK
+159 HISEPVIDGFNSLLK

-209 DLNSAINNIKLEDVL
+209 DLNSAINNIKFEDVL
-224 PDFDRDFYAE
+224 PDFDRDLYTE

-250 QFSPK
+250 QFPQK
-255 TLIAANGTSEC
+255 TLIAANGTSEY

-288 GTIKVSDDGNWK
+288 GTIKVSDAGNWK

-313 YDKSGNQNRFGIAY
+313 YDKSGNQNRFGVAY

-397 IEWRGYVETT
+397 IEWRGYVEATDGFVNTT
-407 KADYFEA
+407 PE
-414 EPWKT
+414 T
-419 YGYSRDGKVT
+419 YGYSSPAQYEK
-429 DEELREHP
+429 EELVKQENP
-437 STDSLARY
+437 DLIIC

-467 LDGAIGDMKLGQVI
+467 LDGAIGDMKLGQII

-519 DTTAE
+519 VTTAE

-537 SAGKEYSGTFITAK
+537 SAGKEYKGTFITAK
-551 YRDKTVDEDKTVF
+551 DGDKTVY

-569 DGLTGFGDRYNITE
+569 DGLAGFGDRYNITE
-583 KASNRVVV
+583 KASNGVVV
-591 ELAKKTIGELQT
+591 ALADKTIGELQT
-603 VGIDDLINTA
+603 AGIDDLINTA
-613 RLSDVMDIDGDVFVS
+613 RLSDVMDIDGDVFV
-628 GDDFLSIPKEF
+628 
-639 VLDVDAKNENGFF
+639 LDSTADAKFILDEDANNENGFF
-652 RLAAKGEKAEYKR
+652 RLAAAGETAEYKR

-680 IGVNNIAARMDAVVN
+680 IGVNNIAARMDDVVN

-703 KVKERYKLRVATA
+703 EVKERYKLKVATA
-716 ADTGRKKYISLTDV
+716 ADIGNTSVRKYISLADV
-730 YVDPVYEATEY
+730 YAAPEY
-741 AGTFNVGYVDTD
+741 AGTFNVGYVETD

-760 VRARGTIEAGVTQYV
+760 VRARGTIAAGVTQYV

-811 VLEIDGKVYVKATGF
+811 VLEIDGKVYVKATDF

-832 SYDKIGQHVAYYK
+832 SYEKIGQHVAYYK

-883 LYNEHGVAEANGAY
+883 LYNEHGVAETDGAY
-897 FKYNGNLYK
+897 FKYKGNLYK

-913 KFDGETATVYYAC
+913 KFDGETAAEYYAC
-926 IYNGESDKILSK
+926 IYEGESDKILSK

-963 DVMELNDKNSV
+963 DVMELNDKNSI

-993 IKVATLRDLNKWG
+993 IKVATLRELNAWG
-1006 NLGLKET
+1006 NLGMSE
-1013 DDELKKKVYY
+1013 
-1023 NGATIEVGDMKAVEF
+1023 ATLD
-1038 LIFAIKALPTL
+1038 AIKAANGGKDLTASEFFKGLNARFVDGKLEIYFKFK